1 MMLLKRILILII
13 AVIISIITF
22 SGVNKTNAESAG
34 PIYLGLE
41 TFRSSGYGY
50 RQGGKK
56 VWKIAQYNSPSGGT
70 GDISQMIYCI
80 KAGPGFGSSDMSSG
94 NNIKI
99 STYNQKFNLKDL
111 SSIGSPYRNVLPT
124 GTNYNKLMW
133 VLDHMYI
140 IPENGDETAKNNFLR
155 SVIPNE
161 RYSLLTNDDID
172 VVQQLAIWYF
182 TNPTGEYHYENIE
195 LYINSMKNVDSD
207 YKTFEDLLG
216 DDGWDRQD
224 AASALYEYYINN
236 ADGSYVSPNATTS
249 PIELDDSRAS
259 MEVSGSNLIAGP
271 FRINELLDVDY
282 TLTAT
287 YTNQDNQPI
296 SPRLG
301 IKNSSGNVVATSS
314 SLEDLVGQDFYLM
327 IGTNTNTTT
336 INITIN
342 ASYSNKEITYWSV
355 ANAPATEQPVVIITE
370 KDYNFSVNGSVSVNN
385 GNYNLK
391 LVKVDAN
398 NKQTTLSGAR
408 FSVSVNNGVATQYT
422 TGSDGSI
429 TTNNIPITSTG
440 TDTITIQEIQA
451 PAGYNSLIGT
461 LTVEVDKTISGGNY
475 TISDADFTS
484 STNEN
489 GSTISLSGNTIIVT
503 VPNEKISGSYDFQ
516 LIKKDDDTD
525 ANLQGAVFSVK
536 INNGTAQQY
545 TTNNSGIISVN
556 DIEITQTGT
565 DTITIEEITPP
576 TGYNAMSGTI
586 IIEVTKTTSGSSY
599 VASGVDFAQNSQG
612 NGTHVSLSGGVI
624 TLTVPNKKQEG
635 SYNLQLIKKDKDTQA
650 NLSGAEFRI
659 RINSQ
664 SSRNYTTDNNGTIT
678 IDDIQITQT
687 GTDTITIE
695 EITPPTGYSSMI
707 ETIVLEVTK
716 TLSGGSYVASGV
728 RFASGTNAQNCHV
741 ELNDGVI
748 TLTVPNEKITGSY
761 DLQLIKQ
768 DSESTAKLSGA
779 KFTVRI
785 NNGGPVEYTTNS
797 SGIISINNIEIT
809 ETGTD
814 TITIEETQA
823 PTGYNKIIGTLT
835 INVTKTISDGEYVA
849 SNAQLT
855 GNTAGSTINLSN
867 GLITVTVPNEK
878 ITGSYNL
885 QLIKQDSE
893 NQNALQGAKFTV
905 RINNGQTQEY
915 TTNDSGIIEIN
926 DIAITESGID
936 TITIEEIQAPTGYN
950 KLIDTLTINVTK
962 SEENGQ
968 YVASNIEFGEGTEP
982 NGTTVKL
989 EDGLI
994 TVTVPNEKIT
1004 GSYDLQ
1010 LIKQDSENQNPL
1022 QGAKFEVTINNGET
1036 VEYTTNESGIIQ
1048 INDIAIT
1055 ETGTDTIIIEETE
1068 APTGY
1073 NKIIDILTI
1082 DVTKTISGG
1091 SYIASNAQFS
1101 DGTNAN
1107 GSTVN
1112 LSNGLIT
1119 VTVPNE
1125 KKTGS
1130 YSLQIV
1136 KQDSKT
1142 KDILQGAKFQVII
1155 NSGEVKEY
1163 ISDNNGLITI
1173 NDIEITEVGTDTIRI
1188 EEIEAPSGYNKLIGT
1203 LILNVTKTEEDGEY
1217 KASNIQFGNGSQTNG
1232 AEVKLENGLITLTVP
1247 NEKIAGSYKLQLIK
1261 KDSKD
1266 NTRLA
1271 NAIFNVK
1278 VNDNSLGNYTTGV
1291 DGTIETDTINIEQ
1304 TGTDVITIEE
1314 TRAPEGY
1321 NKIIDL
1327 LNINVEK
1334 TEQDGQY
1341 VVSNVEFAEGTETQG
1356 STVELQGS
1364 TILVTVPN
1372 EKITGSYKLQLIKK
1386 DSKDETRL
1394 ANATFNVKVNNN
1406 SLGDYTTGVDGTIE
1420 TDTINIEQ
1428 TGTDVITIEETQA
1441 PEGYNKIIDILNIN
1455 VEKVNQDGKYIANN
1469 VSFEEGTDTKGS
1481 TVELQGNTII
1491 VTIPNEKIT
1500 GSYKL
1505 QLIKKDSKDDT
1516 RLANAIFNVKV
1527 NNNTLGNYT
1536 TGEDGTIQTDTI
1548 NIEQTGT
1555 DVITIEETQ
1564 APEGYNKIIDTLNI
1578 NVEKT
1583 EQDGKYIA
1591 SNVSFSEGTNANGS
1605 TVELQGDTII
1615 VTIPN
1620 EKITG
1625 SYNLQLVKVD
1635 GLNQATLEGAKFT
1648 VKINDGEAVEYTT
1661 DQEGKIT
1668 INSIDITQI
1677 GTDTITINETQAP
1690 TGYNKVIGELQ
1701 VNVTKTISD
1710 GKYVASR
1717 AEFTTNTQPQG
1728 STINLENGLIT
1739 ITVPNEKQTGA
1750 YGIQLI
1756 KQDGENQN
1764 PLQGAKFNV
1773 TINNGQSTEYTTD
1786 ANGTFRI
1793 DNIAITEPGTDTIT
1807 ITETEAPIGYNK
1819 LIDTLTVEVNKE
1831 EQNGE
1836 YVANSATF
1844 TDETNA
1850 NGSTVNLQD
1859 GLITII
1865 VPNERQEGSYNL
1877 QLIKVD
1883 SKDASKTLEG
1893 AKFNVT
1899 VNNGQATEYTTD
1911 ENGRITINNIEITE
1925 TGTDVITIEETQA
1938 PTGYNKIIGTLKV
1951 NVEKTV
1957 QNGAY
1962 VASNAVFT
1970 QDTTPNGST
1979 VNLNNNLIT
1988 VTVPNSY
1995 FDLSLRKFITGVNDE
2010 QITNRVPQVDVTPLI
2025 DGSNTTAIYNHTKQP
2040 VAVALGD
2047 IVIYTIRVYNEGQM
2061 DGYVEEI
2068 TDHLPAQLEFI
2079 PDHEI
2084 NVQYRW
2090 VQDENDP
2097 RTIRTDYL
2105 SQANEQNAGDNKLD
2119 AFNGTTL
2126 DYRDVQ
2132 IACKVVQTDP
2142 MPSKITNIADITD
2155 FTDGDGSEVTD
2166 RDSQEDNVD
2175 LPSDEDLPGYKD
2187 DELDKDYVPGQQDDD
2202 DFEKLILKELDLSLR
2217 KFITGL
2223 NDEQITN
2230 RVPQV
2235 DVTNLANGTDTTAI
2249 YNHTKQPV
2257 AVALGDIVIYTIRV
2271 YNEGQV
2277 DGYVEEITDHLPAQ
2291 LEFLPDHEINVQ
2303 YRWVQDENDPRTV
2316 RTDYLA
2322 RANEQTEGENK
2333 LDAFNGTTLDYRD
2346 VQIACRVVQTDPMP
2360 SKITNIADIT
2370 NFTDG
2375 NGNRVPDRDSEEDNV
2390 QLPTDE
2396 DLPNYKDDEIDQDYV
2411 PGQQDDDDF
2420 EKLILKEFDLSLRKF
2435 ITKVNDNV
2443 ITNREPQVDI
2453 TNLAN
2458 GTDTT
2463 AIYNHTKEPVKVTIG
2478 SVVEY
2483 TIRVYNE
2490 GQVDGY
2496 VEEIKDHI
2504 PDQLE
2509 FLPDNE
2515 TNQEYRWVM
2524 LDANG
2529 NVTQNVEEA
2538 VAIRTDYLS
2547 KANEQTAGENEIQAF
2562 DGQNLAYKDV
2572 KVAFRVIETDPMP
2585 EKITNI
2591 ADISDFTDDDGNKV
2605 PDRDSEEDNV
2615 DVPSDED
2622 LPNYKDDESDQDYV
2636 PGQQDDDDFE
2646 KVEIA
2651 EFDLSLRKFITAVN
2665 DSEITNRIPQVDV
2678 TPLIDGSGTTAIYNH
2693 PKDPVL
2699 VSNGNIVTYTIRV
2712 YNEGEVA
2719 GYASRIKDDIPEG
2732 LEFLPDNETNKEY
2745 RWVMLDEEGNVTENI
2760 EETIA
2765 LETDYLSKEQEQEEG
2780 ANLIAPFDGE
2790 NLDYRDVKIAFR
2802 VIEPN
2807 TSDRILINKAQI
2819 SEDTDEDGNDV
2830 KDRDSTPDE
2839 WNEGEDD
2846 QDIEKVKAQYFDLSL
2861 RKWVTQ
2867 AIVNKNGEETV
2878 IDTGHKAEDDPEDIV
2893 AVDLKDSEIATTTVK
2908 FRYSIRVTNEGNIA
2922 GYAKEVKD
2930 YIPEGLIFV
2939 AEDNPLWTQLE
2950 DGTIITTQTEN
2961 TLLEP
2966 GESTEV
2972 EVILTWDKEAQN
2984 FGVMDNWA
2992 EISKDDND
3000 FDSPDIDSTPDNNV
3014 HGEDDIDDAP
3024 VMVTVKTGEAQVYII
3039 TTLSALG
3046 ILGTGLTLIRKFV
3059 L

>member
-1 MMLLKRILILII
+1 MKLLKRILILII

-56 VWKIAQYNSPSGGT
+56 VWKIAQYNSASGGA

-271 FRINELLDVDY
+271 FRIKELLDVDY

-287 YTNQDNQPI
+287 YTNQNNQTI

-301 IKNSSGNVVATSS
+301 TKNTSGNVVATSKT
-314 SLEDLVGQDFYLM
+314 LEDLVGQDFYLM

-408 FSVSVNNGVATQYT
+408 FSVRVNNGVATQYT

-475 TISDADFTS
+475 TVTDADFTS

-489 GSTISLSGNTIIVT
+489 GSTISLSGNTITVT
-503 VPNEKISGSYDFQ
+503 VPNEKITGSYDFQ

-525 ANLQGAVFSVK
+525 ANLQGAVFSVR
-536 INNGTAQQY
+536 INNGATTQY
-545 TTNNSGIISVN
+545 TTNSSGIISIN

-599 VASGVDFAQNSQG
+599 VASGVNFAQNSQG

-687 GTDTITIE
+687 GTDLITIE
-695 EITPPTGYSSMI
+695 EITPPTGYRSMI
-707 ETIVLEVTK
+707 ELLEIEVTK
-716 TLSGGSYVASGV
+716 TLSGGELVASGV
-728 RFASGTNAQNCHV
+728 RFTDETVAEDSHVSLNDGLITVTVPNEKLTGSYNLQIIKQDNQTKNTLQGAKFQVTINNGQPTEYTTNENGSITISPITITETGADTITITETQAPAGYNKRIDTLTINVTKAVSGNSYTATRVAFASGTTANGSTVTLSN
-741 ELNDGVI
+741 GTVI
-748 TLTVPNEKITGSY
+748 LTVPNDKITGSY
-761 DLQLIKQ
+761 DLQLVKT
-768 DSESTAKLSGA
+768 DNANNRLTGA
-779 KFTVRI
+779 KFSVKI
-785 NNGGPVEYTTNS
+785 NNQNATEYTITSTN
-797 SGIISINNIEIT
+797 GITINDIEIT

-814 TITIEETQA
+814 VITIEETQA
-823 PTGYNKIIGTLT
+823 PTGYNKLIGTLT
-835 INVTKTISDGEYVA
+835 INVTKTISDGKYIA
-849 SNAQLT
+849 SNAQFT
-855 GNTAGSTINLSN
+855 GNTAGSSINLTDN
-867 GLITVTVPNEK
+867 LITVTVPNER

-885 QLIKQDSE
+885 QLIKQDRQ
-893 NQNALQGAKFTV
+893 NQNALQGAEFTV
-905 RINNGQTQEY
+905 KINDGRENQY
-915 TTNDSGIIEIN
+915 ITNNMGIISIN
-926 DIAITESGID
+926 DIEITEEGID
-936 TITIEEIQAPTGYN
+936 TITITETKAPAGYN
-950 KLIDTLTINVTK
+950 KLIDTL
-962 SEENGQ
+962 
-968 YVASNIEFGEGTEP
+968 
-982 NGTTVKL
+982 
-989 EDGLI
+989 
-994 TVTVPNEKIT
+994 
-1004 GSYDLQ
+1004 
-1010 LIKQDSENQNPL
+1010 
-1022 QGAKFEVTINNGET
+1022 
-1036 VEYTTNESGIIQ
+1036 
-1048 INDIAIT
+1048 
-1055 ETGTDTIIIEETE
+1055 
-1068 APTGY
+1068 
-1073 NKIIDILTI
+1073 ILN
-1082 DVTKTISGG
+1082 VTKTINSGE
-1091 SYIASNAQFS
+1091 YIASDVDFS
-1101 DGTNAN
+1101 EETQAN

-1112 LSNGLIT
+1112 ISDGLIT

-1173 NDIEITEVGTDTIRI
+1173 NAIEITEVGTDTIRI

-1232 AEVKLENGLITLTVP
+1232 AEVKLENGLITLTVL

-1314 TRAPEGY
+1314 TRAPAGY

-1364 TILVTVPN
+1364 TIVVTVPN

-1386 DSKDETRL
+1386 DSKDDTRL
-1394 ANATFNVKVNNN
+1394 ANAIFNVKLNNN
-1406 SLGDYTTGVDGTIE
+1406 SLGNYTTGEDGTIE

-1455 VEKVNQDGKYIANN
+1455 VEKVNKDGKYIAN
-1469 VSFEEGTDTKGS
+1469 
-1481 TVELQGNTII
+1481 
-1491 VTIPNEKIT
+1491 
-1500 GSYKL
+1500 
-1505 QLIKKDSKDDT
+1505 
-1516 RLANAIFNVKV
+1516 
-1527 NNNTLGNYT
+1527 
-1536 TGEDGTIQTDTI
+1536 
-1548 NIEQTGT
+1548 
-1555 DVITIEETQ
+1555 
-1564 APEGYNKIIDTLNI
+1564 
-1578 NVEKT
+1578 
-1583 EQDGKYIA
+1583 
-1591 SNVSFSEGTNANGS
+1591 NVSFSEGTNANGS

-1773 TINNGQSTEYTTD
+1773 TINNGETVEYTTD

-1819 LIDTLTVEVNKE
+1819 LIETLTVEVNKE

-1844 TDETNA
+1844 TEQTNA

-1979 VNLNNNLIT
+1979 VNLSNNLIT

-2040 VAVALGD
+2040 VPVALGD

-2061 DGYVEEI
+2061 DGYASEI

-2084 NVQYRW
+2084 NTQYRW
-2090 VQDENDP
+2090 VQDGENP
-2097 RTIRTDYL
+2097 RIVRTDYL
-2105 SQANEQNAGDNKLD
+2105 SQANEQNAGENKLD

-2155 FTDGDGSEVTD
+2155 FTDGDGSKVTD

-2175 LPSDEDLPGYKD
+2175 MPSDEDLPNYKD
-2187 DELDKDYVPGQQDDD
+2187 DEIDQDYVPGQQDDD

-2217 KFITGL
+2217 KFITGV

-2235 DVTNLANGTDTTAI
+2235 DVTNLANGTETTAI

-2257 AVALGDIVIYTIRV
+2257 AVEIGDVVIYTIRV

-2390 QLPTDE
+2390 QLPSDE

-2529 NVTQNVEEA
+2529 NETQNVEEA

-2547 KANEQTAGENEIQAF
+2547 KANEQTAGENEIPAF

-2572 KVAFRVIETDPMP
+2572 KVAFRVVETDPMP

-2622 LPNYKDDESDQDYV
+2622 LPNYKDDESEQDYV

-2665 DSEITNRIPQVDV
+2665 NSEITNRIPQVDV

-2732 LEFLPDNETNKEY
+2732 LEFLPDNETNQEY

-2760 EETIA
+2760 EEAVA

-2780 ANLIAPFDGE
+2780 ANLIEPFDGE
-2790 NLDYRDVKIAFR
+2790 NLDYRDVKIAFK

-2846 QDIEKVKAQYFDLSL
+2846 QDIEKVKVQYFDLSL

-2867 AIVNKNGEETV
+2867 AIVNKNGEET
-2878 IDTGHKAEDDPEDIV
+2878 IIETGHKAEDDPEDIV

-2908 FRYSIRVTNEGNIA
+2908 FRYSIKVTNEGNIA

-3024 VMVTVKTGEAQVYII
+3024 VMVTVKTGEVQVYVI
-3039 TTLSALG
+3039 TTLSVLG
-3046 ILGTGLTLIRKFV
+3046 ILGTGLTLIKKFV
-3059 L
+3059 F

>member
-1 MMLLKRILILII
+1 MKLLKRILILII

-56 VWKIAQYNSPSGGT
+56 VWKIAQYNSASGGA

-271 FRINELLDVDY
+271 FRIKELLDVDY

-287 YTNQDNQPI
+287 YTNQNNQTI

-301 IKNSSGNVVATSS
+301 TKNTSGNVVATSKT
-314 SLEDLVGQDFYLM
+314 LEDLVGQDFYLM

-408 FSVSVNNGVATQYT
+408 FSVRVNNGVATQYT

-475 TISDADFTS
+475 TVTDADFTS

-489 GSTISLSGNTIIVT
+489 GSTISLSGNTITVT
-503 VPNEKISGSYDFQ
+503 VPNEKITGSYDFQ

-525 ANLQGAVFSVK
+525 ANLQGAVFSVR
-536 INNGTAQQY
+536 INNGATTQY
-545 TTNNSGIISVN
+545 TTNSSGIISIN
-556 DIEITQTGT
+556 DIEITATGT
-565 DTITIEEITPP
+565 DAITIEEITPP

-599 VASGVDFAQNSQG
+599 VASGVNFAQNSQG

-624 TLTVPNKKQEG
+624 TLIVPNKKQEG

-687 GTDTITIE
+687 GTDLITIE
-695 EITPPTGYSSMI
+695 EITPPTGYKSMI
-707 ETIVLEVTK
+707 ELLEIEVTK
-716 TLSGGSYVASGV
+716 TLSGGELVASGV
-728 RFASGTNAQNCHV
+728 RFTDETVAEDSHV
-741 ELNDGVI
+741 SLNDGLI
-748 TLTVPNEKITGSY
+748 TVTVPNEKLTGSYNLQIIKQDNQTKNTLQGAKFQVTINNGQPTEYTTNENGSITISPITITETGADTITITETQAPAGYNKRIDTLTINVTKAVSGNSYTATRVAFASGTTANGSTVTLSNGTVILKVPNDKITGFY
-761 DLQLIKQ
+761 DLQLVKT
-768 DSESTAKLSGA
+768 DNANNRLTGA
-779 KFTVRI
+779 KFSVKI
-785 NNGGPVEYTTNS
+785 NNQNATEYTITSTN
-797 SGIISINNIEIT
+797 GITINGIEIT

-814 TITIEETQA
+814 VITIEETQA
-823 PTGYNKIIGTLT
+823 PTGYNKLIGTLT
-835 INVTKTISDGEYVA
+835 INVTKTISDGKYIA
-849 SNAQLT
+849 SNAQFT
-855 GNTAGSTINLSN
+855 GNTAGSSINLTDN
-867 GLITVTVPNEK
+867 LITVTVPNER

-893 NQNALQGAKFTV
+893 NQNALQGAEFTV
-905 RINNGQTQEY
+905 KINDGRENQY
-915 TTNDSGIIEIN
+915 ITNNMGIISIN
-926 DIAITESGID
+926 DIEITEEGID
-936 TITIEEIQAPTGYN
+936 TITITETKAPAGYN
-950 KLIDTLTINVTK
+950 KLIDTL
-962 SEENGQ
+962 
-968 YVASNIEFGEGTEP
+968 
-982 NGTTVKL
+982 
-989 EDGLI
+989 
-994 TVTVPNEKIT
+994 
-1004 GSYDLQ
+1004 
-1010 LIKQDSENQNPL
+1010 
-1022 QGAKFEVTINNGET
+1022 
-1036 VEYTTNESGIIQ
+1036 
-1048 INDIAIT
+1048 
-1055 ETGTDTIIIEETE
+1055 
-1068 APTGY
+1068 
-1073 NKIIDILTI
+1073 ILN
-1082 DVTKTISGG
+1082 VTKTINSGE
-1091 SYIASNAQFS
+1091 YIASDVDFS
-1101 DGTNAN
+1101 EETQAN
-1107 GSTVN
+1107 ESTVN
-1112 LSNGLIT
+1112 ISDGLIT

-1266 NTRLA
+1266 ETRLA

-1278 VNDNSLGNYTTGV
+1278 LNNNSLGNYTTGE
-1291 DGTIETDTINIEQ
+1291 DGTIETD
-1304 TGTDVITIEE
+1304 
-1314 TRAPEGY
+1314 
-1321 NKIIDL
+1321 
-1327 LNINVEK
+1327 
-1334 TEQDGQY
+1334 
-1341 VVSNVEFAEGTETQG
+1341 S
-1356 STVELQGS
+1356 
-1364 TILVTVPN
+1364 
-1372 EKITGSYKLQLIKK
+1372 
-1386 DSKDETRL
+1386 
-1394 ANATFNVKVNNN
+1394 
-1406 SLGDYTTGVDGTIE
+1406 
-1420 TDTINIEQ
+1420 INIEQ

-1441 PEGYNKIIDILNIN
+1441 PAGYNKIIDLLNIN
-1455 VEKVNQDGKYIANN
+1455 VKKTEQDGKYVVSN
-1469 VSFEEGTDTKGS
+1469 VEFAEGTETQGS

-1527 NNNTLGNYT
+1527 NDNTLGDYT
-1536 TGEDGTIQTDTI
+1536 TGVDGTIETDTI

-1583 EQDGKYIA
+1583 EQDGKYIV
-1591 SNVSFSEGTNANGS
+1591 NNANFTGETNGS
-1605 TVELQGDTII
+1605 IVELQGDTII

-1620 EKITG
+1620 EKING

-1635 GLNQATLEGAKFT
+1635 GLNQTTLEGAKFT
-1648 VKINDGEAVEYTT
+1648 VKINGGEAVEYTT
-1661 DQEGKIT
+1661 DENGVIT
-1668 INSIDITQI
+1668 INNINITQI

-1883 SKDASKTLEG
+1883 SKDASKTLSG

-1899 VNNGQATEYTTD
+1899 VNNEQATEYTTD

-1979 VNLNNNLIT
+1979 VNLSNNLIT

-2040 VAVALGD
+2040 VPVALGD

-2068 TDHLPAQLEFI
+2068 TDHFPAQLEFI

-2271 YNEGQV
+2271 YNEGQL
-2277 DGYVEEITDHLPAQ
+2277 DGYASEITDHLPAQ
-2291 LEFLPDHEINVQ
+2291 LEFIPDHEINTQ
-2303 YRWVQDENDPRTV
+2303 YRWVQDGENPRIV
-2316 RTDYLA
+2316 RTDYLSQ
-2322 RANEQTEGENK
+2322 ANEQNAGDNK

-2360 SKITNIADIT
+2360 NKITNIADIT
-2370 NFTDG
+2370 DFTDG
-2375 NGNRVPDRDSEEDNV
+2375 DGNTVTDRDSQEDNV
-2390 QLPTDE
+2390 DVPSDE

-2420 EKLILKEFDLSLRKF
+2420 EKLILKEFDLALRKF

-2443 ITNREPQVDI
+2443 ITNREPQVDV
-2453 TNLAN
+2453 TPLVN
-2458 GTDTT
+2458 GTGTT
-2463 AIYNHTKEPVKVTIG
+2463 AIYNHTKEPVKVTLG

-2509 FLPDNE
+2509 FLPENA

-2524 LDANG
+2524 LDENG

-2538 VAIRTDYLS
+2538 VTIRTDYLS
-2547 KANEQTAGENEIQAF
+2547 KANEQTAGENEIPAF

-2572 KVAFRVIETDPMP
+2572 KVAFRVVETDPMP

-2665 DSEITNRIPQVDV
+2665 NSEITNRIPQVDV

-2699 VSNGNIVTYTIRV
+2699 VSNGNIVYI
-2712 YNEGEVA
+2712 YN
-2719 GYASRIKDDIPEG
+2719 K
-2732 LEFLPDNETNKEY
+2732 
-2745 RWVMLDEEGNVTENI
+2745 
-2760 EETIA
+2760 
-2765 LETDYLSKEQEQEEG
+2765 
-2780 ANLIAPFDGE
+2780 
-2790 NLDYRDVKIAFR
+2790 
-2802 VIEPN
+2802 
-2807 TSDRILINKAQI
+2807 
-2819 SEDTDEDGNDV
+2819 
-2830 KDRDSTPDE
+2830 
-2839 WNEGEDD
+2839 
-2846 QDIEKVKAQYFDLSL
+2846 
-2861 RKWVTQ
+2861 
-2867 AIVNKNGEETV
+2867 
-2878 IDTGHKAEDDPEDIV
+2878 
-2893 AVDLKDSEIATTTVK
+2893 
-2908 FRYSIRVTNEGNIA
+2908 SIQR
-2922 GYAKEVKD
+2922 
-2930 YIPEGLIFV
+2930 
-2939 AEDNPLWTQLE
+2939 
-2950 DGTIITTQTEN
+2950 
-2961 TLLEP
+2961 
-2966 GESTEV
+2966 
-2972 EVILTWDKEAQN
+2972 
-2984 FGVMDNWA
+2984 
-2992 EISKDDND
+2992 
-3000 FDSPDIDSTPDNNV
+3000 
-3014 HGEDDIDDAP
+3014 
-3024 VMVTVKTGEAQVYII
+3024 
-3039 TTLSALG
+3039 
-3046 ILGTGLTLIRKFV
+3046 R
-3059 L
+3059 

>member
-271 FRINELLDVDY
+271 FRINELLNVDY

-408 FSVSVNNGVATQYT
+408 FSVRVNNGVATQYT

-475 TISDADFTS
+475 TVTGADFTS

-489 GSTISLSGNTIIVT
+489 GSTISLSGNTITVT
-503 VPNEKISGSYDFQ
+503 VPNEKITGSYDFQ

-716 TLSGGSYVASGV
+716 TISGGSYVASGV
-728 RFASGTNAQNCHV
+728 KFASGTNAQNCHV
-741 ELNDGVI
+741 ELNDGLI
-748 TLTVPNEKITGSY
+748 TLTVPNEKISGSY
-761 DLQLIKQ
+761 NLQLIKQ
-768 DSESTAKLSGA
+768 DSENQNAIQGA

-785 NNGGPVEYTTNS
+785 NNGQTQEYTTNG
-797 SGIISINNIEIT
+797 SGIIEINNIAIT

-835 INVTKTISDGEYVA
+835 IKVTKTISDGEYVA

-878 ITGSYNL
+878 ITGSYDL
-885 QLIKQDSE
+885 QIVKVDKE
-893 NQNALQGAKFTV
+893 NNEKLTGAKFTV
-905 RINNGQTQEY
+905 KINNGQAVEY
-915 TTNDSGIIEIN
+915 TTNGSGIIEIN
-926 DIAITESGID
+926 DIAITQTGTD
-936 TITIEEIQAPTGYN
+936 TITIEETQAPEGYN
-950 KLIDTLTINVTK
+950 KIIDTITINVTK
-962 SEENGQ
+962 TVSDGK
-968 YVASNIEFGEGTEP
+968 YIASNIEFGEGTEP
-982 NGTTVKL
+982 NGTEGKL
-989 EDGLI
+989 E
-994 TVTVPNEKIT
+994 
-1004 GSYDLQ
+1004 
-1010 LIKQDSENQNPL
+1010 
-1022 QGAKFEVTINNGET
+1022 
-1036 VEYTTNESGIIQ
+1036 
-1048 INDIAIT
+1048 
-1055 ETGTDTIIIEETE
+1055 
-1068 APTGY
+1068 
-1073 NKIIDILTI
+1073 
-1082 DVTKTISGG
+1082 
-1091 SYIASNAQFS
+1091 
-1101 DGTNAN
+1101 
-1107 GSTVN
+1107 
-1112 LSNGLIT
+1112 NGLIT

-1125 KKTGS
+1125 KQSGS
-1130 YSLQIV
+1130 YNLQLI
-1136 KQDSKT
+1136 KQDRQNQNA
-1142 KDILQGAKFQVII
+1142 LQGAKFNVRI
-1155 NSGEVKEY
+1155 
-1163 ISDNNGLITI
+1163 NNGQTQEYTTNEEGII
-1173 NDIEITEVGTDTIRI
+1173 SISGISITETGTDT
-1188 EEIEAPSGYNKLIGT
+1188 
-1203 LILNVTKTEEDGEY
+1203 
-1217 KASNIQFGNGSQTNG
+1217 
-1232 AEVKLENGLITLTVP
+1232 
-1247 NEKIAGSYKLQLIK
+1247 
-1261 KDSKD
+1261 
-1266 NTRLA
+1266 
-1271 NAIFNVK
+1271 
-1278 VNDNSLGNYTTGV
+1278 
-1291 DGTIETDTINIEQ
+1291 
-1304 TGTDVITIEE
+1304 ITIEE
-1314 TRAPEGY
+1314 TKAPTGY
-1321 NKIIDL
+1321 NKIIDTL
-1327 LNINVEK
+1327 TINVQK
-1334 TEQDGQY
+1334 TEQSGQY
-1341 VVSNVEFAEGTETQG
+1341 IASSASFAGETNANG
-1356 STVELQGS
+1356 STVTLS
-1364 TILVTVPN
+1364 RNTVIVTVPN

-1386 DSKDETRL
+1386 DSQDNTRL
-1394 ANATFNVKVNNN
+1394 ANAT
-1406 SLGDYTTGVDGTIE
+1406 
-1420 TDTINIEQ
+1420 
-1428 TGTDVITIEETQA
+1428 
-1441 PEGYNKIIDILNIN
+1441 
-1455 VEKVNQDGKYIANN
+1455 
-1469 VSFEEGTDTKGS
+1469 
-1481 TVELQGNTII
+1481 
-1491 VTIPNEKIT
+1491 
-1500 GSYKL
+1500 
-1505 QLIKKDSKDDT
+1505 
-1516 RLANAIFNVKV
+1516 FNVKV

-1536 TGEDGTIQTDTI
+1536 TGEDGTIQTDII
-1548 NIEQTGT
+1548 NIDQTGT
-1555 DVITIEETQ
+1555 DTITIEETQ
-1564 APEGYNKIIDTLNI
+1564 APTGYNKIIDILTI
-1578 NVEKT
+1578 NVQKT
-1583 EQDGKYIA
+1583 EQGGQYIA
-1591 SNVSFSEGTNANGS
+1591 SSASFAGGTNANGS

-1615 VTIPN
+1615 VTVPN

-1690 TGYNKVIGELQ
+1690 TGYNKIIGELQ

-1728 STINLENGLIT
+1728 STINLQGGLIT
-1739 ITVPNEKQTGA
+1739 VTVPNEKQTGG

-1773 TINNGQSTEYTTD
+1773 KINDEEAVEYTTD
-1786 ANGTFRI
+1786 VNGTIRI
-1793 DNIAITEPGTDTIT
+1793 DNIAITEPGTDTII

-1819 LIDTLTVEVNKE
+1819 LIDTLTIEVNKE

-1836 YVANSATF
+1836 YVATNATF
-1844 TDETNA
+1844 TEQTNA
-1850 NGSTVNLQD
+1850 NGSTIRLQD
-1859 GLITII
+1859 GLITIT

-1883 SKDASKTLEG
+1883 SKDASKTLQG

-1899 VNNGQATEYTTD
+1899 LNNGQATEYETD
-1911 ENGRITINNIEITE
+1911 ENGKITINNIEITE

-1938 PTGYNKIIGTLKV
+1938 PAGYNKIIGTLKV
-1951 NVEKTV
+1951 NIEKIV

-1979 VNLNNNLIT
+1979 VNLSNNLIT

-2010 QITNRVPQVDVTPLI
+2010 QITHRVPQVDITPLI

-2040 VAVALGD
+2040 VPVALGD
-2047 IVIYTIRVYNEGQM
+2047 VVIYTIRVYNEGQM

-2084 NVQYRW
+2084 NTQYRW
-2090 VQDENDP
+2090 VQDGENP
-2097 RTIRTDYL
+2097 RIVRTDYL
-2105 SQANEQNAGDNKLD
+2105 SQANEQNAGD
-2119 AFNGTTL
+2119 
-2126 DYRDVQ
+2126 
-2132 IACKVVQTDP
+2132 
-2142 MPSKITNIADITD
+2142 
-2155 FTDGDGSEVTD
+2155 
-2166 RDSQEDNVD
+2166 
-2175 LPSDEDLPGYKD
+2175 
-2187 DELDKDYVPGQQDDD
+2187 
-2202 DFEKLILKELDLSLR
+2202 
-2217 KFITGL
+2217 
-2223 NDEQITN
+2223 
-2230 RVPQV
+2230 
-2235 DVTNLANGTDTTAI
+2235 
-2249 YNHTKQPV
+2249 
-2257 AVALGDIVIYTIRV
+2257 
-2271 YNEGQV
+2271 
-2277 DGYVEEITDHLPAQ
+2277 
-2291 LEFLPDHEINVQ
+2291 
-2303 YRWVQDENDPRTV
+2303 
-2316 RTDYLA
+2316 
-2322 RANEQTEGENK
+2322 NK

-2370 NFTDG
+2370 DFTDG
-2375 NGNRVPDRDSEEDNV
+2375 DGNKVTDRDSQEDNV
-2390 QLPTDE
+2390 DMPSDE

-2420 EKLILKEFDLSLRKF
+2420 EKLILKELDLSLRKF
-2435 ITKVNDNV
+2435 ITGVNDEQ
-2443 ITNREPQVDI
+2443 ITNRVPQVDV

-2458 GTDTT
+2458 GTETT
-2463 AIYNHTKEPVKVTIG
+2463 AIYNHTKEPVKVTLG

-2490 GQVDGY
+2490 GEVDGY

-2509 FLPDNE
+2509 FLPDNA
-2515 TNQEYRWVM
+2515 TNQEYRWEM

-2529 NVTQNVEEA
+2529 NVTENVEEA

-2547 KANEQTAGENEIQAF
+2547 KANEQTAGENKLSAF
-2562 DGQNLAYKDV
+2562 NGTELDYRDV
-2572 KVAFRVIETDPMP
+2572 QIACRVVQTDPMP
-2585 EKITNI
+2585 SKITNI
-2591 ADISDFTDDDGNKV
+2591 ADITDFTDGNGNRV

-2615 DVPSDED
+2615 QLPSDED
-2622 LPNYKDDESDQDYV
+2622 LPNYKDDEIDQDYV

-2732 LEFLPDNETNKEY
+2732 LEFLPDNETNQEY

-2760 EETIA
+2760 EEAVA

-2790 NLDYRDVKIAFR
+2790 NLDYRDVKIAFK

-2846 QDIEKVKAQYFDLSL
+2846 QDIEKVKVQYFDLSL

-2950 DGTIITTQTEN
+2950 DGTIVTTQTEN

-3039 TTLSALG
+3039 TTLSVLG
-3046 ILGTGLTLIRKFV
+3046 MLGTGLTLIRKFV

>member
-1 MMLLKRILILII
+1 MKLLKRILILII
-13 AVIISIITF
+13 AFIISIITF

-56 VWKIAQYNSPSGGT
+56 VWKIAQYNSASGGT

-155 SVIPNE
+155 SVIPTE

-207 YKTFEDLLG
+207 YQTFEDLLG

-271 FRINELLDVDY
+271 FRIKELLDVDY

-287 YTNQDNQPI
+287 YTNQNNQTI

-301 IKNSSGNVVATSS
+301 TKNTSGNVVATSKT
-314 SLEDLVGQDFYLM
+314 LEDLVGQDFYLM

-408 FSVSVNNGVATQYT
+408 FSVRVNNGVATQYT

-475 TISDADFTS
+475 TVTDADFTS

-489 GSTISLSGNTIIVT
+489 GSTISLSGNTITVT
-503 VPNEKISGSYDFQ
+503 VPNEKITGSYDFQ

-525 ANLQGAVFSVK
+525 ANLQGAVFSVR
-536 INNGTAQQY
+536 INNGATTQY
-545 TTNNSGIISVN
+545 TTNSSGIISIN
-556 DIEITQTGT
+556 DIEITATGT
-565 DTITIEEITPP
+565 DAITIEEITPP

-599 VASGVDFAQNSQG
+599 VASGVNFAQNSQG

-687 GTDTITIE
+687 GTDLITIE
-695 EITPPTGYSSMI
+695 EITPPTGYKSMI
-707 ETIVLEVTK
+707 ELLEIEVTK
-716 TLSGGSYVASGV
+716 TLSGGELVASGV
-728 RFASGTNAQNCHV
+728 RFTDETVAEDSHV
-741 ELNDGVI
+741 SLNDGLI
-748 TLTVPNEKITGSY
+748 TVTVPNEKLTGSYNLQIIKQDNQTKNTLQGAKFQVTINNGQPTEYTTNENGSITISPITITETGADTITITETQAPAGYNKRIDTLTINVTKAVSGNSYTATRVAFASGTTANGSTVTLSNGTVILKVPNDKITGFY
-761 DLQLIKQ
+761 DLQLVKT
-768 DSESTAKLSGA
+768 DNANNRLTGA
-779 KFTVRI
+779 KFSVKI
-785 NNGGPVEYTTNS
+785 NNQNATEYTITSTN
-797 SGIISINNIEIT
+797 GITINDIEIT

-814 TITIEETQA
+814 VITIEETQA
-823 PTGYNKIIGTLT
+823 PTGYNKLIGTLT
-835 INVTKTISDGEYVA
+835 INVTKTISDGKYIA
-849 SNAQLT
+849 SNAQFT
-855 GNTAGSTINLSN
+855 GNTAGSSINLTDN
-867 GLITVTVPNEK
+867 LITVTVPNER

-893 NQNALQGAKFTV
+893 NQNALQGAEFTV
-905 RINNGQTQEY
+905 KINDGRENQY
-915 TTNDSGIIEIN
+915 ITNNMGIISIN
-926 DIAITESGID
+926 DIEITEEGID
-936 TITIEEIQAPTGYN
+936 TITITETKAPAGYN
-950 KLIDTLTINVTK
+950 KLIDTL
-962 SEENGQ
+962 
-968 YVASNIEFGEGTEP
+968 
-982 NGTTVKL
+982 
-989 EDGLI
+989 
-994 TVTVPNEKIT
+994 
-1004 GSYDLQ
+1004 
-1010 LIKQDSENQNPL
+1010 
-1022 QGAKFEVTINNGET
+1022 
-1036 VEYTTNESGIIQ
+1036 
-1048 INDIAIT
+1048 
-1055 ETGTDTIIIEETE
+1055 
-1068 APTGY
+1068 
-1073 NKIIDILTI
+1073 ILN
-1082 DVTKTISGG
+1082 VTKTINSGE
-1091 SYIASNAQFS
+1091 YIASDVDFS
-1101 DGTNAN
+1101 EETQAN
-1107 GSTVN
+1107 ESTVN
-1112 LSNGLIT
+1112 ISDGLIT

-1266 NTRLA
+1266 ETRLA

-1278 VNDNSLGNYTTGV
+1278 VNNNSLGNYTTGV

-1314 TRAPEGY
+1314 TQAPAGY

-1356 STVELQGS
+1356 STVELQG
-1364 TILVTVPN
+1364 
-1372 EKITGSYKLQLIKK
+1372 
-1386 DSKDETRL
+1386 
-1394 ANATFNVKVNNN
+1394 
-1406 SLGDYTTGVDGTIE
+1406 
-1420 TDTINIEQ
+1420 
-1428 TGTDVITIEETQA
+1428 
-1441 PEGYNKIIDILNIN
+1441 
-1455 VEKVNQDGKYIANN
+1455 
-1469 VSFEEGTDTKGS
+1469 
-1481 TVELQGNTII
+1481 NTII

-1505 QLIKKDSKDDT
+1505 QLIKKDSKDET

-1564 APEGYNKIIDTLNI
+1564 APEGYNKIIDILNI
-1578 NVEKT
+1578 NVEKVN
-1583 EQDGKYIA
+1583 QDGKYIA
-1591 SNVSFSEGTNANGS
+1591 NNVSFSEGTNANGS

-1635 GLNQATLEGAKFT
+1635 GLNQTTLEGAKFT

-1836 YVANSATF
+1836 YIANSATF

-1883 SKDASKTLEG
+1883 SKDASKTLSG

-1899 VNNGQATEYTTD
+1899 VNNEQATEYTTD

-1979 VNLNNNLIT
+1979 VNLSNNLIT

-2217 KFITGL
+2217 KFITGV

-2235 DVTNLANGTDTTAI
+2235 DVTNLANGTETTAI

-2257 AVALGDIVIYTIRV
+2257 AVEIGDIVIYTIRV

-2333 LDAFNGTTLDYRD
+2333 LDAFNRTELDYRD

-2370 NFTDG
+2370 DFTDG

-2420 EKLILKEFDLSLRKF
+2420 EKLILKEFDLALRKF

-2443 ITNREPQVDI
+2443 ITNREPQVDV
-2453 TNLAN
+2453 TPLVN
-2458 GTDTT
+2458 GTGTT

-2504 PDQLE
+2504 PAQLE
-2509 FLPDNE
+2509 FLPENE

-2585 EKITNI
+2585 SKITNI

-2732 LEFLPDNETNKEY
+2732 LEFLPDNETNQEY

-2760 EETIA
+2760 EEAVA

-2846 QDIEKVKAQYFDLSL
+2846 QDIEKVKVQYFDLSL

-2867 AIVNKNGEETV
+2867 AIVNKNGEETI

-2950 DGTIITTQTEN
+2950 DGTIVTTQTEN

-3039 TTLSALG
+3039 TTLSVLG

>member
-271 FRINELLDVDY
+271 FRIKELLDVDY

-287 YTNQDNQPI
+287 YTNQNNQTI

-301 IKNSSGNVVATSS
+301 TKNTSGNVVATSKT
-314 SLEDLVGQDFYLM
+314 LEDLVGQDFYLM

-408 FSVSVNNGVATQYT
+408 FSVRVNNGVATQYT

-475 TISDADFTS
+475 TVTGADFTS

-489 GSTISLSGNTIIVT
+489 GSTISLSGNTITVT
-503 VPNEKISGSYDFQ
+503 VPNEKITGSYDFQ

-716 TLSGGSYVASGV
+716 TISGGSYVASGV
-728 RFASGTNAQNCHV
+728 KFASGTNAQNCHV
-741 ELNDGVI
+741 ELNDGLI
-748 TLTVPNEKITGSY
+748 TLTVPNEKISGSY
-761 DLQLIKQ
+761 NLQLIKQ
-768 DSESTAKLSGA
+768 DSENQNAIQGA

-785 NNGGPVEYTTNS
+785 NNGQTQEYTTNG
-797 SGIISINNIEIT
+797 SGIIEINNIAIT

-835 INVTKTISDGEYVA
+835 IKVTKTISDGEYVA

-878 ITGSYNL
+878 ITGSYDL
-885 QLIKQDSE
+885 QIVKVDKE
-893 NQNALQGAKFTV
+893 NNEKLTGAKFTV
-905 RINNGQTQEY
+905 KINNGQAVEY
-915 TTNDSGIIEIN
+915 TTNGSGIIEIN
-926 DIAITESGID
+926 DIAITQTGTD
-936 TITIEEIQAPTGYN
+936 TITIEETQAPEGYN
-950 KLIDTLTINVTK
+950 KIIDTITINVTK
-962 SEENGQ
+962 TVSDGK
-968 YVASNIEFGEGTEP
+968 YIASNIEFGEGTEP
-982 NGTTVKL
+982 NGTEGKL
-989 EDGLI
+989 E
-994 TVTVPNEKIT
+994 
-1004 GSYDLQ
+1004 
-1010 LIKQDSENQNPL
+1010 
-1022 QGAKFEVTINNGET
+1022 
-1036 VEYTTNESGIIQ
+1036 
-1048 INDIAIT
+1048 
-1055 ETGTDTIIIEETE
+1055 
-1068 APTGY
+1068 
-1073 NKIIDILTI
+1073 
-1082 DVTKTISGG
+1082 
-1091 SYIASNAQFS
+1091 
-1101 DGTNAN
+1101 
-1107 GSTVN
+1107 
-1112 LSNGLIT
+1112 NGLIT

-1125 KKTGS
+1125 KQSGS
-1130 YSLQIV
+1130 YNLQLI
-1136 KQDSKT
+1136 KQDRQNQNA
-1142 KDILQGAKFQVII
+1142 LQGAKFNVRI
-1155 NSGEVKEY
+1155 
-1163 ISDNNGLITI
+1163 NNGQTQEYTTNEEGII
-1173 NDIEITEVGTDTIRI
+1173 SISGISITETGTDT
-1188 EEIEAPSGYNKLIGT
+1188 
-1203 LILNVTKTEEDGEY
+1203 
-1217 KASNIQFGNGSQTNG
+1217 
-1232 AEVKLENGLITLTVP
+1232 
-1247 NEKIAGSYKLQLIK
+1247 
-1261 KDSKD
+1261 
-1266 NTRLA
+1266 
-1271 NAIFNVK
+1271 
-1278 VNDNSLGNYTTGV
+1278 
-1291 DGTIETDTINIEQ
+1291 
-1304 TGTDVITIEE
+1304 ITIEE
-1314 TRAPEGY
+1314 TKAPTGY
-1321 NKIIDL
+1321 NKIIDTL
-1327 LNINVEK
+1327 TINVQK
-1334 TEQDGQY
+1334 TEQSGQY
-1341 VVSNVEFAEGTETQG
+1341 IASSASFAGETNANG
-1356 STVELQGS
+1356 STVTLS
-1364 TILVTVPN
+1364 RNTVIVTVPN

-1386 DSKDETRL
+1386 DSQDNTRL
-1394 ANATFNVKVNNN
+1394 ANAT
-1406 SLGDYTTGVDGTIE
+1406 
-1420 TDTINIEQ
+1420 
-1428 TGTDVITIEETQA
+1428 
-1441 PEGYNKIIDILNIN
+1441 
-1455 VEKVNQDGKYIANN
+1455 
-1469 VSFEEGTDTKGS
+1469 
-1481 TVELQGNTII
+1481 
-1491 VTIPNEKIT
+1491 
-1500 GSYKL
+1500 
-1505 QLIKKDSKDDT
+1505 
-1516 RLANAIFNVKV
+1516 FNVKV

-1536 TGEDGTIQTDTI
+1536 TGEDGTIQTDII
-1548 NIEQTGT
+1548 NIDQTGT
-1555 DVITIEETQ
+1555 DTITIEETQ
-1564 APEGYNKIIDTLNI
+1564 APTGYNKIIDILTI
-1578 NVEKT
+1578 NVQKT
-1583 EQDGKYIA
+1583 EQGGQYIA
-1591 SNVSFSEGTNANGS
+1591 SSASFAGGTNANGS

-1615 VTIPN
+1615 VTVPN

-1690 TGYNKVIGELQ
+1690 TGYNKIIGELQ

-1728 STINLENGLIT
+1728 STINLQGGLIT
-1739 ITVPNEKQTGA
+1739 VTVPNEKQTGG

-1773 TINNGQSTEYTTD
+1773 KINDEEAVEYTTD
-1786 ANGTFRI
+1786 VNGTIRI
-1793 DNIAITEPGTDTIT
+1793 DNIAITEPGTDTII

-1819 LIDTLTVEVNKE
+1819 LIDTLTIEVNKE

-1836 YVANSATF
+1836 YVATNATF
-1844 TDETNA
+1844 TEQTNA
-1850 NGSTVNLQD
+1850 NGSTIRLQD
-1859 GLITII
+1859 GLITIT

-1883 SKDASKTLEG
+1883 SKDASKTLQG

-1899 VNNGQATEYTTD
+1899 LNNGQATEYETD
-1911 ENGRITINNIEITE
+1911 ENGKITINNIEITE

-1938 PTGYNKIIGTLKV
+1938 PAGYNKIIGTLKV
-1951 NVEKTV
+1951 NIEKIV

-1979 VNLNNNLIT
+1979 VNLSNNLIT

-2010 QITNRVPQVDVTPLI
+2010 QITHRVPQVDITPLI

-2040 VAVALGD
+2040 VPVALGD
-2047 IVIYTIRVYNEGQM
+2047 VVIYTIRVYNEGQM

-2084 NVQYRW
+2084 NTQYRW
-2090 VQDENDP
+2090 VQDGENP
-2097 RTIRTDYL
+2097 RIVRTDYL
-2105 SQANEQNAGDNKLD
+2105 SQANEQNAGD
-2119 AFNGTTL
+2119 
-2126 DYRDVQ
+2126 
-2132 IACKVVQTDP
+2132 
-2142 MPSKITNIADITD
+2142 
-2155 FTDGDGSEVTD
+2155 
-2166 RDSQEDNVD
+2166 
-2175 LPSDEDLPGYKD
+2175 
-2187 DELDKDYVPGQQDDD
+2187 
-2202 DFEKLILKELDLSLR
+2202 
-2217 KFITGL
+2217 
-2223 NDEQITN
+2223 
-2230 RVPQV
+2230 
-2235 DVTNLANGTDTTAI
+2235 
-2249 YNHTKQPV
+2249 
-2257 AVALGDIVIYTIRV
+2257 
-2271 YNEGQV
+2271 
-2277 DGYVEEITDHLPAQ
+2277 
-2291 LEFLPDHEINVQ
+2291 
-2303 YRWVQDENDPRTV
+2303 
-2316 RTDYLA
+2316 
-2322 RANEQTEGENK
+2322 NK

-2370 NFTDG
+2370 DFTDG
-2375 NGNRVPDRDSEEDNV
+2375 DGNKVTDRDSQEDNV
-2390 QLPTDE
+2390 DMPSDE

-2420 EKLILKEFDLSLRKF
+2420 EKLILKELDLSLRKF
-2435 ITKVNDNV
+2435 ITGVNDEQ
-2443 ITNREPQVDI
+2443 ITNRVPQVDV

-2458 GTDTT
+2458 GTETT
-2463 AIYNHTKEPVKVTIG
+2463 AIYNHTKEPVKVTLG

-2490 GQVDGY
+2490 GEVDGY

-2509 FLPDNE
+2509 FLPDNA
-2515 TNQEYRWVM
+2515 TNQEYRWEM

-2529 NVTQNVEEA
+2529 NVTENVEEA

-2547 KANEQTAGENEIQAF
+2547 KANEQTAGENKLSAF
-2562 DGQNLAYKDV
+2562 NGTELDYRDV
-2572 KVAFRVIETDPMP
+2572 QIACRVVQTDPMP
-2585 EKITNI
+2585 SKITNI
-2591 ADISDFTDDDGNKV
+2591 ADITDFTDGNGNRV

-2615 DVPSDED
+2615 QLPSDED
-2622 LPNYKDDESDQDYV
+2622 LPNYKDDEIDQDYV

-2732 LEFLPDNETNKEY
+2732 LEFLPDNETNQEY

-2760 EETIA
+2760 EEAVA

-2790 NLDYRDVKIAFR
+2790 NLDYRDVKIAFK

-2846 QDIEKVKAQYFDLSL
+2846 QDIEKVKVQYFDLSL

-2867 AIVNKNGEETV
+2867 AIVNKNGEETI

-2950 DGTIITTQTEN
+2950 DGTIVTTQTEN

-3039 TTLSALG
+3039 TTLSVLG

>member
-94 NNIKI
+94 NGVKI

-287 YTNQDNQPI
+287 YTNQNNQTI

-301 IKNSSGNVVATSS
+301 TKNTSGNVVATSKT
-314 SLEDLVGQDFYLM
+314 LEDLVGQDFYLM

-408 FSVSVNNGVATQYT
+408 FSVRVNNGSTTQYT

-599 VASGVDFAQNSQG
+599 VASGVDFAQNSQE

-741 ELNDGVI
+741 ELNDGLI

-785 NNGGPVEYTTNS
+785 NNGGPVEYTTNG

-878 ITGSYNL
+878 IKGSYNLQLIKQDSENQNALQGAKFTVRINNGQTQEYMTNDSGIIEINDIAITETGTDTITIEETQAPTGYNKIINTLTVTVTKTVQGESYIASNAEFTTDTQPQGSTINLSNGLITVTVPNEKIKGSYNL

-926 DIAITESGID
+926 DIT
-936 TITIEEIQAPTGYN
+936 
-950 KLIDTLTINVTK
+950 
-962 SEENGQ
+962 
-968 YVASNIEFGEGTEP
+968 
-982 NGTTVKL
+982 
-989 EDGLI
+989 
-994 TVTVPNEKIT
+994 
-1004 GSYDLQ
+1004 
-1010 LIKQDSENQNPL
+1010 
-1022 QGAKFEVTINNGET
+1022 
-1036 VEYTTNESGIIQ
+1036 
-1048 INDIAIT
+1048 IT
-1055 ETGTDTIIIEETE
+1055 ETGTDTITIEETE

-1082 DVTKTISGG
+1082 DVTKTISRG

-1112 LSNGLIT
+1112 LSNGLII

-1125 KKTGS
+1125 RQTGS
-1130 YSLQIV
+1130 YNLQLI
-1136 KQDSKT
+1136 KQDSQ
-1142 KDILQGAKFQVII
+1142 DQNPLQGAKFT
-1155 NSGEVKEY
+1155 VK
-1163 ISDNNGLITI
+1163 INNGEAVEYTTNEEGIISINGITI
-1173 NDIEITEVGTDTIRI
+1173 TETGTDT
-1188 EEIEAPSGYNKLIGT
+1188 
-1203 LILNVTKTEEDGEY
+1203 
-1217 KASNIQFGNGSQTNG
+1217 
-1232 AEVKLENGLITLTVP
+1232 
-1247 NEKIAGSYKLQLIK
+1247 
-1261 KDSKD
+1261 
-1266 NTRLA
+1266 
-1271 NAIFNVK
+1271 
-1278 VNDNSLGNYTTGV
+1278 
-1291 DGTIETDTINIEQ
+1291 
-1304 TGTDVITIEE
+1304 
-1314 TRAPEGY
+1314 
-1321 NKIIDL
+1321 
-1327 LNINVEK
+1327 
-1334 TEQDGQY
+1334 
-1341 VVSNVEFAEGTETQG
+1341 
-1356 STVELQGS
+1356 
-1364 TILVTVPN
+1364 
-1372 EKITGSYKLQLIKK
+1372 
-1386 DSKDETRL
+1386 
-1394 ANATFNVKVNNN
+1394 
-1406 SLGDYTTGVDGTIE
+1406 
-1420 TDTINIEQ
+1420 
-1428 TGTDVITIEETQA
+1428 ITIEETQ
-1441 PEGYNKIIDILNIN
+1441 PPTGYNKIIDILNIN
-1455 VEKVNQDGKYIANN
+1455 VEKSEQSGQYIASN
-1469 VSFEEGTDTKGS
+1469 VDFAEGTNPNGS
-1481 TVELQGNTII
+1481 TIELNGNTII

-1516 RLANAIFNVKV
+1516 RLANATFNVKV

-1564 APEGYNKIIDTLNI
+1564 TPEGYNKIIDILNI
-1578 NVEKT
+1578 NVEKI
-1583 EQDGKYIA
+1583 EQDGKYIV
-1591 SNVSFSEGTNANGS
+1591 NNANFTGETNGS
-1605 TVELQGDTII
+1605 IVELQGDTII

-1661 DQEGKIT
+1661 DREGKIT
-1668 INSIDITQI
+1668 INSINITQI

-1819 LIDTLTVEVNKE
+1819 LIETLTVEVNKE

-1883 SKDASKTLEG
+1883 SKDASKTLQG

-2025 DGSNTTAIYNHTKQP
+2025 DESSTTAIYNHTKQP
-2040 VAVALGD
+2040 V
-2047 IVIYTIRVYNEGQM
+2047 
-2061 DGYVEEI
+2061 
-2068 TDHLPAQLEFI
+2068 P
-2079 PDHEI
+2079 
-2084 NVQYRW
+2084 
-2090 VQDENDP
+2090 
-2097 RTIRTDYL
+2097 
-2105 SQANEQNAGDNKLD
+2105 
-2119 AFNGTTL
+2119 
-2126 DYRDVQ
+2126 
-2132 IACKVVQTDP
+2132 
-2142 MPSKITNIADITD
+2142 
-2155 FTDGDGSEVTD
+2155 
-2166 RDSQEDNVD
+2166 
-2175 LPSDEDLPGYKD
+2175 
-2187 DELDKDYVPGQQDDD
+2187 
-2202 DFEKLILKELDLSLR
+2202 
-2217 KFITGL
+2217 
-2223 NDEQITN
+2223 
-2230 RVPQV
+2230 
-2235 DVTNLANGTDTTAI
+2235 
-2249 YNHTKQPV
+2249 
-2257 AVALGDIVIYTIRV
+2257 VALGDIVIYTIRV

-2291 LEFLPDHEINVQ
+2291 LEFLPEHEINVQ

-2316 RTDYLA
+2316 RTDYLSQE
-2322 RANEQTEGENK
+2322 NEQNAGDNK
-2333 LDAFNGTTLDYRD
+2333 LTAFNGQELDYRD

-2360 SKITNIADIT
+2360 NKITNIADIT
-2370 NFTDG
+2370 DFTDG
-2375 NGNRVPDRDSEEDNV
+2375 EGNKVPDRDSEEDNV

-2420 EKLILKEFDLSLRKF
+2420 EKLILKELDLSLRKFITGVNDEQITNRVPQVDVTNLANGTETTAIYNHTKQPVAVEIGDVVIYTIRVYNEGQVDGYVEEITDHLPAQLEFLPEHEINVQYRWVQDENDPRTVRTDYLARANEQTEGENKLDAFNGTELDYRDVQIACRVVQTDPMPNKITNIADITDFTDGEGNKVPDRDSEEDNVQLPSDEDLPGYKDDEIDQDYVPGQQDDDDFEKLILKEFDLALRKF

-2458 GTDTT
+2458 GSDTT

-2504 PDQLE
+2504 PAQLE
-2509 FLPDNE
+2509 FLPENE

-2538 VAIRTDYLS
+2538 IAIRTDYLS
-2547 KANEQTAGENEIQAF
+2547 KANEQTAGENELEAF
-2562 DGQNLAYKDV
+2562 NGSTLDYRDV

-2585 EKITNI
+2585 ERITNI

-2699 VSNGNIVTYTIRV
+2699 VSNGNIVTYTIRI

-2732 LEFLPDNETNKEY
+2732 LEFLPDNETNQEY
-2745 RWVMLDEEGNVTENI
+2745 RWVMLNEEGNVTENL
-2760 EETIA
+2760 EEAVA

-2790 NLDYRDVKIAFR
+2790 NLDYRDVKIAFK

-2846 QDIEKVKAQYFDLSL
+2846 QDIEKVKVQYFDLSL

-2867 AIVNKNGEETV
+2867 AIVNKNGEETI

-2950 DGTIITTQTEN
+2950 DGTIVTTQTEN

-3039 TTLSALG
+3039 TTLSVLG

>member
-271 FRINELLDVDY
+271 FRINELLNVDY

-408 FSVSVNNGVATQYT
+408 FSVRVNNGSTTQYT

-475 TISDADFTS
+475 TVTDADFTS

-586 IIEVTKTTSGSSY
+586 IIEVTKTISGSSY

-728 RFASGTNAQNCHV
+728 KFASGTNAQNCHV
-741 ELNDGVI
+741 ELNDGLI
-748 TLTVPNEKITGSY
+748 TLTVPNEKISGSY
-761 DLQLIKQ
+761 NLQLIKQ
-768 DSESTAKLSGA
+768 DSENQNAIQGA

-785 NNGGPVEYTTNS
+785 NNGQTQEYTTNG
-797 SGIISINNIEIT
+797 SGIIEINNIAIT

-835 INVTKTISDGEYVA
+835 IKVTKTISDGEYVA

-878 ITGSYNL
+878 ITGSYDL
-885 QLIKQDSE
+885 QIVKVDKE
-893 NQNALQGAKFTV
+893 NNEKLTGAKFTV
-905 RINNGQTQEY
+905 KINNGQAVEY
-915 TTNDSGIIEIN
+915 TTNGSGIIEIN
-926 DIAITESGID
+926 DIAIT
-936 TITIEEIQAPTGYN
+936 Q
-950 KLIDTLTINVTK
+950 
-962 SEENGQ
+962 
-968 YVASNIEFGEGTEP
+968 
-982 NGTTVKL
+982 
-989 EDGLI
+989 
-994 TVTVPNEKIT
+994 
-1004 GSYDLQ
+1004 
-1010 LIKQDSENQNPL
+1010 
-1022 QGAKFEVTINNGET
+1022 
-1036 VEYTTNESGIIQ
+1036 
-1048 INDIAIT
+1048 
-1055 ETGTDTIIIEETE
+1055 TGTDT
-1068 APTGY
+1068 
-1073 NKIIDILTI
+1073 
-1082 DVTKTISGG
+1082 
-1091 SYIASNAQFS
+1091 
-1101 DGTNAN
+1101 
-1107 GSTVN
+1107 
-1112 LSNGLIT
+1112 
-1119 VTVPNE
+1119 
-1125 KKTGS
+1125 
-1130 YSLQIV
+1130 
-1136 KQDSKT
+1136 
-1142 KDILQGAKFQVII
+1142 
-1155 NSGEVKEY
+1155 
-1163 ISDNNGLITI
+1163 
-1173 NDIEITEVGTDTIRI
+1173 
-1188 EEIEAPSGYNKLIGT
+1188 
-1203 LILNVTKTEEDGEY
+1203 
-1217 KASNIQFGNGSQTNG
+1217 
-1232 AEVKLENGLITLTVP
+1232 
-1247 NEKIAGSYKLQLIK
+1247 
-1261 KDSKD
+1261 
-1266 NTRLA
+1266 
-1271 NAIFNVK
+1271 
-1278 VNDNSLGNYTTGV
+1278 
-1291 DGTIETDTINIEQ
+1291 
-1304 TGTDVITIEE
+1304 
-1314 TRAPEGY
+1314 
-1321 NKIIDL
+1321 
-1327 LNINVEK
+1327 
-1334 TEQDGQY
+1334 
-1341 VVSNVEFAEGTETQG
+1341 
-1356 STVELQGS
+1356 
-1364 TILVTVPN
+1364 
-1372 EKITGSYKLQLIKK
+1372 
-1386 DSKDETRL
+1386 
-1394 ANATFNVKVNNN
+1394 
-1406 SLGDYTTGVDGTIE
+1406 
-1420 TDTINIEQ
+1420 
-1428 TGTDVITIEETQA
+1428 ITIEETQA
-1441 PEGYNKIIDILNIN
+1441 PEGYNKIIDTITIN
-1455 VEKVNQDGKYIANN
+1455 VTKTVSDGKYIASNIEFGEGTEPNGTEGKLENGLITVTVPNEKQSGSYNLQLIKQDRQNQNALQGAKFNVRINN
-1469 VSFEEGTDTKGS
+1469 GQTQEYTTNEEGIISISGISITETGTDTITIEETQAPTGYNKIIDTLTINVQKTEQSGQYIASSASFAGGTNANGS
-1481 TVELQGNTII
+1481 TVTLSGNTVI
-1491 VTIPNEKIT
+1491 VTVPNEKIT

-1536 TGEDGTIQTDTI
+1536 TGEDGTIQTDII
-1548 NIEQTGT
+1548 NIDQTGT
-1555 DVITIEETQ
+1555 DTITIEETQ
-1564 APEGYNKIIDTLNI
+1564 APTGYNKIIDILTI
-1578 NVEKT
+1578 NVQKT
-1583 EQDGKYIA
+1583 EQGGQYIA
-1591 SNVSFSEGTNANGS
+1591 SSASFAGGTNANGS

-1615 VTIPN
+1615 VTVPN

-1690 TGYNKVIGELQ
+1690 TGYNKIIGELQ

-1728 STINLENGLIT
+1728 STINLQGGLIT
-1739 ITVPNEKQTGA
+1739 VTVPNEKQTGG

-1773 TINNGQSTEYTTD
+1773 KINDEEAVEYTTD
-1786 ANGTFRI
+1786 VNGTIRI
-1793 DNIAITEPGTDTIT
+1793 DNIAITEPGTDTII

-1819 LIDTLTVEVNKE
+1819 LIDTLTIEVNKE

-1836 YVANSATF
+1836 YVATNATF
-1844 TDETNA
+1844 TEQTNA
-1850 NGSTVNLQD
+1850 NGSTIRLQD
-1859 GLITII
+1859 GLITIT

-1883 SKDASKTLEG
+1883 SKDASKTLQG

-1899 VNNGQATEYTTD
+1899 LNNGQATEYETD
-1911 ENGRITINNIEITE
+1911 ENGKITINNIEITE

-1938 PTGYNKIIGTLKV
+1938 PAGYNKIIGTLKV
-1951 NVEKTV
+1951 NIEKIV

-1979 VNLNNNLIT
+1979 VNLSNNLIT

-2040 VAVALGD
+2040 VPVALGD
-2047 IVIYTIRVYNEGQM
+2047 IIIYTIRVYNEGQM
-2061 DGYVEEI
+2061 DGYASEI

-2084 NVQYRW
+2084 NTQYRW
-2090 VQDENDP
+2090 VQDGENP
-2097 RTIRTDYL
+2097 RIVRTDYL
-2105 SQANEQNAGDNKLD
+2105 SQANEQNAGD
-2119 AFNGTTL
+2119 
-2126 DYRDVQ
+2126 
-2132 IACKVVQTDP
+2132 
-2142 MPSKITNIADITD
+2142 
-2155 FTDGDGSEVTD
+2155 
-2166 RDSQEDNVD
+2166 
-2175 LPSDEDLPGYKD
+2175 
-2187 DELDKDYVPGQQDDD
+2187 
-2202 DFEKLILKELDLSLR
+2202 
-2217 KFITGL
+2217 
-2223 NDEQITN
+2223 
-2230 RVPQV
+2230 
-2235 DVTNLANGTDTTAI
+2235 
-2249 YNHTKQPV
+2249 
-2257 AVALGDIVIYTIRV
+2257 
-2271 YNEGQV
+2271 
-2277 DGYVEEITDHLPAQ
+2277 
-2291 LEFLPDHEINVQ
+2291 
-2303 YRWVQDENDPRTV
+2303 
-2316 RTDYLA
+2316 
-2322 RANEQTEGENK
+2322 NK

-2370 NFTDG
+2370 DFTDG
-2375 NGNRVPDRDSEEDNV
+2375 DGNKVTDRDSQEDNV
-2390 QLPTDE
+2390 DMPSDE

-2420 EKLILKEFDLSLRKF
+2420 EKLILKELDLSLRKF
-2435 ITKVNDNV
+2435 ITGVNDEQ
-2443 ITNREPQVDI
+2443 ITNRVPQVDV

-2458 GTDTT
+2458 GTETT
-2463 AIYNHTKEPVKVTIG
+2463 AIYNHTKEPVKVTLG

-2490 GQVDGY
+2490 GEVDGY

-2509 FLPDNE
+2509 FLPDNA
-2515 TNQEYRWVM
+2515 TNQEYRWEM

-2529 NVTQNVEEA
+2529 NVTENVEEA

-2547 KANEQTAGENEIQAF
+2547 KANEQTAGENEILAF

-2615 DVPSDED
+2615 DIPSDED

-2732 LEFLPDNETNKEY
+2732 LEFLPDNETNQEY

-2760 EETIA
+2760 EEAVA

-2790 NLDYRDVKIAFR
+2790 NLDYRDVKIAFK

-2846 QDIEKVKAQYFDLSL
+2846 QDIEKVKVQYFDLSL

-2867 AIVNKNGEETV
+2867 AIVNKNGEETI

-2950 DGTIITTQTEN
+2950 DGTIVTTQTEN

-2972 EVILTWDKEAQN
+2972 EVILTWDKVAQN

-3000 FDSPDIDSTPDNNV
+3000 FDSPDIDSTPDNNI

-3039 TTLSALG
+3039 TTLSVLG

>member
-271 FRINELLDVDY
+271 FRIKELLDVDY

-287 YTNQDNQPI
+287 YTNQNNQTI

-301 IKNSSGNVVATSS
+301 IKNSSGNVVSTSNT
-314 SLEDLVGQDFYLM
+314 LANLVGQDFYLM
-327 IGTNTNTTT
+327 IGTSTNTTE
-336 INITIN
+336 INITVN
-342 ASYSNKEITYWSV
+342 TSYSNREITYWSV

-370 KDYNFSVNGSVSVNN
+370 KDYNFNVNGSVSVNN

-748 TLTVPNEKITGSY
+748 TLTVPNEKISGSY
-761 DLQLIKQ
+761 NLQLIKQDRENQNTLQGAKFTVKINNGQTQEYTTNGSGIIEINNIAITETGTDTITIEETQAPTGYNKIINTLTVTVTKAVQGESYIASNAEFTTDTQPQGSTINLSNGLITVTVPNEKQSGSYNLQLIKQ
-768 DSESTAKLSGA
+768 DSENQNALQGA

-835 INVTKTISDGEYVA
+835 IKVTKTISDGEYVA

-878 ITGSYNL
+878 ITGSYDL
-885 QLIKQDSE
+885 QIVKVDKE
-893 NQNALQGAKFTV
+893 NNEKLTGAKFTV
-905 RINNGQTQEY
+905 KINNGQAVEY
-915 TTNDSGIIEIN
+915 TTNGSGIIKIN
-926 DIAITESGID
+926 DIAITQTGTD

-950 KLIDTLTINVTK
+950 KIIDTITINVTK
-962 SEENGQ
+962 TVSDGK
-968 YVASNIEFGEGTEP
+968 YIASNIEFGEGTEP
-982 NGTTVKL
+982 NGTEGKL
-989 EDGLI
+989 E
-994 TVTVPNEKIT
+994 
-1004 GSYDLQ
+1004 
-1010 LIKQDSENQNPL
+1010 
-1022 QGAKFEVTINNGET
+1022 
-1036 VEYTTNESGIIQ
+1036 
-1048 INDIAIT
+1048 
-1055 ETGTDTIIIEETE
+1055 
-1068 APTGY
+1068 
-1073 NKIIDILTI
+1073 
-1082 DVTKTISGG
+1082 
-1091 SYIASNAQFS
+1091 
-1101 DGTNAN
+1101 
-1107 GSTVN
+1107 
-1112 LSNGLIT
+1112 NGLIT

-1125 KKTGS
+1125 KQSGS
-1130 YSLQIV
+1130 YNLQLI
-1136 KQDSKT
+1136 KQDRQNQNA
-1142 KDILQGAKFQVII
+1142 LQGAKFNVRI
-1155 NSGEVKEY
+1155 
-1163 ISDNNGLITI
+1163 NNGQTQEYTTNEEGIISINGITI
-1173 NDIEITEVGTDTIRI
+1173 TETGTDT
-1188 EEIEAPSGYNKLIGT
+1188 
-1203 LILNVTKTEEDGEY
+1203 
-1217 KASNIQFGNGSQTNG
+1217 
-1232 AEVKLENGLITLTVP
+1232 
-1247 NEKIAGSYKLQLIK
+1247 
-1261 KDSKD
+1261 
-1266 NTRLA
+1266 
-1271 NAIFNVK
+1271 
-1278 VNDNSLGNYTTGV
+1278 
-1291 DGTIETDTINIEQ
+1291 
-1304 TGTDVITIEE
+1304 ITIEE
-1314 TRAPEGY
+1314 TQPPTGY
-1321 NKIIDL
+1321 NKIIDT

-1334 TEQDGQY
+1334 SEQSGQY
-1341 VVSNVEFAEGTETQG
+1341 IASNVDFAEGTNPN
-1356 STVELQGS
+1356 GS
-1364 TILVTVPN
+1364 TI
-1372 EKITGSYKLQLIKK
+1372 E
-1386 DSKDETRL
+1386 
-1394 ANATFNVKVNNN
+1394 
-1406 SLGDYTTGVDGTIE
+1406 
-1420 TDTINIEQ
+1420 
-1428 TGTDVITIEETQA
+1428 
-1441 PEGYNKIIDILNIN
+1441 LN
-1455 VEKVNQDGKYIANN
+1455 
-1469 VSFEEGTDTKGS
+1469 
-1481 TVELQGNTII
+1481 GNTII

-1505 QLIKKDSKDDT
+1505 QLIKKDSQDNT
-1516 RLANAIFNVKV
+1516 RLANATFNVKV

-1548 NIEQTGT
+1548 NIELTGT

-1564 APEGYNKIIDTLNI
+1564 APEGYNKIIDILNI

-1615 VTIPN
+1615 VTVPN

-1728 STINLENGLIT
+1728 STINLQGGLIT
-1739 ITVPNEKQTGA
+1739 VTVPNEKQTGG

-1773 TINNGQSTEYTTD
+1773 KINDEEAVEYTTD
-1786 ANGTFRI
+1786 VNGTIRI
-1793 DNIAITEPGTDTIT
+1793 DNIAITEPGTDTII

-1819 LIDTLTVEVNKE
+1819 LIDTLTIEVNKE

-1836 YVANSATF
+1836 YVATNATF
-1844 TDETNA
+1844 TEQTNA
-1850 NGSTVNLQD
+1850 NGSTIRLQD
-1859 GLITII
+1859 GLITIT

-1883 SKDASKTLEG
+1883 SKDASKTLQG

-1899 VNNGQATEYTTD
+1899 LNNGQATEYETD
-1911 ENGRITINNIEITE
+1911 ENGKITINNIEITE

-1938 PTGYNKIIGTLKV
+1938 PAGYNKIIGTLKV
-1951 NVEKTV
+1951 NIEKIV

-1979 VNLNNNLIT
+1979 VNLSNNLIT

-2010 QITNRVPQVDVTPLI
+2010 QITNRVPQVDVTNLAN
-2025 DGSNTTAIYNHTKQP
+2025 GSSTTAIYNHTKEP
-2040 VAVALGD
+2040 VKVALGD
-2047 IVIYTIRVYNEGQM
+2047 VVIYTIRVYNEGQV

-2084 NVQYRW
+2084 NTQYRW
-2090 VQDENDP
+2090 VQDGENP
-2097 RTIRTDYL
+2097 RIVRTDYL

-2126 DYRDVQ
+2126 YYRDVQ
-2132 IACKVVQTDP
+2132 IACRVVQTDP

-2175 LPSDEDLPGYKD
+2175 MPSDEDLPNYKD
-2187 DELDKDYVPGQQDDD
+2187 DEIDQDYVPGQQDDD

-2217 KFITGL
+2217 KFITGV

-2235 DVTNLANGTDTTAI
+2235 DVTNLANGTETTAI

-2257 AVALGDIVIYTIRV
+2257 AVEIGDVVIYTIRV

-2291 LEFLPDHEINVQ
+2291 LEFLPEHEINTQ
-2303 YRWVQDENDPRTV
+2303 YRWVQDAEDPRTV

-2322 RANEQTEGENK
+2322 RANEQTAGENK

-2390 QLPTDE
+2390 QLPSDE

-2420 EKLILKEFDLSLRKF
+2420 EKLILKEFDLALRKF

-2509 FLPDNE
+2509 FLPENS
-2515 TNQEYRWVM
+2515 TNIEYGWEM

-2547 KANEQTAGENEIQAF
+2547 KANEQTAGENEIPAF

-2572 KVAFRVIETDPMP
+2572 KVAFRVVETDPMP
-2585 EKITNI
+2585 ERITNI
-2591 ADISDFTDDDGNKV
+2591 ADISDSTDDDGNEV

-2665 DSEITNRIPQVDV
+2665 NSEITNRIPQVDV

-2732 LEFLPDNETNKEY
+2732 LEFLPDNETNQEY

-2760 EETIA
+2760 EEAVA

-2790 NLDYRDVKIAFR
+2790 NLDYRDVKIAFK

-2846 QDIEKVKAQYFDLSL
+2846 QDIEKVKVQYFDLSL

-2867 AIVNKNGEETV
+2867 AIVNKNGEETI

-2950 DGTIITTQTEN
+2950 DGTIVTTQTEN

-3000 FDSPDIDSTPDNNV
+3000 FDSPDIDSTPDNNI

-3039 TTLSALG
+3039 TTLSVLG

>member
-1 MMLLKRILILII
+1 MKLLKRILILII

-56 VWKIAQYNSPSGGT
+56 VWKIAQYNSASGGA

-271 FRINELLDVDY
+271 FRIKELLDVDY

-287 YTNQDNQPI
+287 YTNQNNQTI

-301 IKNSSGNVVATSS
+301 TKNTSGNVVATSKT
-314 SLEDLVGQDFYLM
+314 LEDLVGQDFYLM

-408 FSVSVNNGVATQYT
+408 FSVRVNNGVATQYT

-475 TISDADFTS
+475 TVTDADFTS

-489 GSTISLSGNTIIVT
+489 GSTISLSGNTITVT
-503 VPNEKISGSYDFQ
+503 VPNEKITGSYDFQ

-525 ANLQGAVFSVK
+525 ANLQGAVFSVR
-536 INNGTAQQY
+536 INNGATTQY
-545 TTNNSGIISVN
+545 TTNSSGIISIN
-556 DIEITQTGT
+556 DIEITATGT
-565 DTITIEEITPP
+565 DAITIEEITPP

-599 VASGVDFAQNSQG
+599 VASGVNFAQNSQG

-687 GTDTITIE
+687 GTDLITIE
-695 EITPPTGYSSMI
+695 EITPPTGYKSMI
-707 ETIVLEVTK
+707 ELLEIEVTK
-716 TLSGGSYVASGV
+716 TLSGGELVASGV
-728 RFASGTNAQNCHV
+728 RFTDETVAEDSHVSLNDGLITVTVPNEKLTGSYNLQIIKQDNQTKNTLQGAKFQVTINNGQPTEYTTNENGSITISPITITETGADTITITETQAPAGYNKRIDTLTINVTKAVSGNSYTATRVAFASGTTANGSTVTLSN
-741 ELNDGVI
+741 GTVI
-748 TLTVPNEKITGSY
+748 LTVPNDKITGSY
-761 DLQLIKQ
+761 DLQLVKT
-768 DSESTAKLSGA
+768 DNANNRLTGA
-779 KFTVRI
+779 KFSVKI
-785 NNGGPVEYTTNS
+785 NNQNATEYTITSTN
-797 SGIISINNIEIT
+797 GITINDIEIT

-814 TITIEETQA
+814 VITIEETQA
-823 PTGYNKIIGTLT
+823 PTGYNKLIGTLT
-835 INVTKTISDGEYVA
+835 INVTKTISDGKYIA
-849 SNAQLT
+849 SNAQFT
-855 GNTAGSTINLSN
+855 GNTAGSSINLTDN
-867 GLITVTVPNEK
+867 LITVTVPNER

-893 NQNALQGAKFTV
+893 NQNALQGAEFTV
-905 RINNGQTQEY
+905 KINDGRENQY
-915 TTNDSGIIEIN
+915 ITNNMGIISIN
-926 DIAITESGID
+926 DIEITEEGID
-936 TITIEEIQAPTGYN
+936 TITITETKAPAGYN
-950 KLIDTLTINVTK
+950 KLIDTL
-962 SEENGQ
+962 
-968 YVASNIEFGEGTEP
+968 
-982 NGTTVKL
+982 
-989 EDGLI
+989 
-994 TVTVPNEKIT
+994 
-1004 GSYDLQ
+1004 
-1010 LIKQDSENQNPL
+1010 
-1022 QGAKFEVTINNGET
+1022 
-1036 VEYTTNESGIIQ
+1036 
-1048 INDIAIT
+1048 
-1055 ETGTDTIIIEETE
+1055 
-1068 APTGY
+1068 
-1073 NKIIDILTI
+1073 ILN
-1082 DVTKTISGG
+1082 VTKTINSGE
-1091 SYIASNAQFS
+1091 YIASDVDFPEETQ
-1101 DGTNAN
+1101 AN

-1112 LSNGLIT
+1112 ISDGLIT

-1314 TRAPEGY
+1314 TQAPAGY

-1341 VVSNVEFAEGTETQG
+1341 VVSNVEFAEGTETQ
-1356 STVELQGS
+1356 E
-1364 TILVTVPN
+1364 
-1372 EKITGSYKLQLIKK
+1372 
-1386 DSKDETRL
+1386 
-1394 ANATFNVKVNNN
+1394 
-1406 SLGDYTTGVDGTIE
+1406 
-1420 TDTINIEQ
+1420 
-1428 TGTDVITIEETQA
+1428 
-1441 PEGYNKIIDILNIN
+1441 
-1455 VEKVNQDGKYIANN
+1455 
-1469 VSFEEGTDTKGS
+1469 S

-1505 QLIKKDSKDDT
+1505 QLIKKDSKDET

-1564 APEGYNKIIDTLNI
+1564 APEGYNKIIDILNI

-1583 EQDGKYIA
+1583 EQDGKYIV
-1591 SNVSFSEGTNANGS
+1591 NNANFTGETNGS
-1605 TVELQGDTII
+1605 IVELQGDTII

-1620 EKITG
+1620 EKING

-1701 VNVTKTISD
+1701 INVTKTISD

-1786 ANGTFRI
+1786 VNGTIRI
-1793 DNIAITEPGTDTIT
+1793 DNIAITEPGTDTII

-1819 LIDTLTVEVNKE
+1819 LIDTLTIEVNKE

-1836 YVANSATF
+1836 YVATNATF
-1844 TDETNA
+1844 TEQTNA
-1850 NGSTVNLQD
+1850 NGSTIRLQD
-1859 GLITII
+1859 GLITIT

-1883 SKDASKTLEG
+1883 SKDASKTLQG

-1899 VNNGQATEYTTD
+1899 LNNGQATEYETD
-1911 ENGRITINNIEITE
+1911 ENGKITINNIEITE

-1938 PTGYNKIIGTLKV
+1938 PAGYNKIIGTLKV
-1951 NVEKTV
+1951 NIEKIV

-1979 VNLNNNLIT
+1979 VNLSNNLIT

-2040 VAVALGD
+2040 VPVALGD
-2047 IVIYTIRVYNEGQM
+2047 VVIYTIRVYNEGQM

-2084 NVQYRW
+2084 NTQYRW
-2090 VQDENDP
+2090 VQDGENP
-2097 RTIRTDYL
+2097 RIVRTDYL

-2132 IACKVVQTDP
+2132 IACRVVQTDP

-2370 NFTDG
+2370 DFTDG
-2375 NGNRVPDRDSEEDNV
+2375 EGNKVPDRDSEEDNV
-2390 QLPTDE
+2390 QLPSDE

-2420 EKLILKEFDLSLRKF
+2420 EKLILKEFDLALRKF

-2463 AIYNHTKEPVKVTIG
+2463 AIYNHTKEPVKVTIS

-2509 FLPDNE
+2509 FLPENA

-2524 LDANG
+2524 LDENG

-2538 VAIRTDYLS
+2538 VTIRTDYLS
-2547 KANEQTAGENEIQAF
+2547 KANEQTAGENEIPAF

-2585 EKITNI
+2585 ERITNI
-2591 ADISDFTDDDGNKV
+2591 ADISDFTDDDGNEV

-2622 LPNYKDDESDQDYV
+2622 LPNYKDDEIDQDYV

-2693 PKDPVL
+2693 TKDPVL

-2732 LEFLPDNETNKEY
+2732 LEFLPDNETNQEY
-2745 RWVMLDEEGNVTENI
+2745 RWVMLNEEGNVTENL
-2760 EETIA
+2760 EEAVA

-2790 NLDYRDVKIAFR
+2790 NLDYRDVKIAFK

-2846 QDIEKVKAQYFDLSL
+2846 QDIEKVKVQYFDLSL

-2893 AVDLKDSEIATTTVK
+2893 AVDLKDSEIETTTVK

-2950 DGTIITTQTEN
+2950 DGTIVTTQTEN

-3039 TTLSALG
+3039 TTLSVLG

>member
-271 FRINELLDVDY
+271 FRIKELLDVDY

-287 YTNQDNQPI
+287 YTNQNNQTI

-301 IKNSSGNVVATSS
+301 TKNTSGNVVATSKT
-314 SLEDLVGQDFYLM
+314 LEDLVGQDFYLM

-408 FSVSVNNGVATQYT
+408 FSVRVNNGVATQYT

-475 TISDADFTS
+475 TVTDADFTS

-612 NGTHVSLSGGVI
+612 NGTHVSLSGGII

-741 ELNDGVI
+741 ELNDGLI
-748 TLTVPNEKITGSY
+748 TLTVPNEKISGSY
-761 DLQLIKQ
+761 NLQLIKQ
-768 DSESTAKLSGA
+768 DRENQNTLQGA
-779 KFTVRI
+779 KFTVKI
-785 NNGGPVEYTTNS
+785 NNGQTQEYTTNG
-797 SGIISINNIEIT
+797 SGIIEINNIAIT

-835 INVTKTISDGEYVA
+835 IKVTKTISDGEYVA

-878 ITGSYNL
+878 ITGSYDL
-885 QLIKQDSE
+885 QIVKVDKE
-893 NQNALQGAKFTV
+893 NNEKLTGAKFTV
-905 RINNGQTQEY
+905 KINNGQAVEY
-915 TTNDSGIIEIN
+915 TTNGSGIIEIN
-926 DIAITESGID
+926 DIAITQTGTD

-950 KLIDTLTINVTK
+950 KIIDTITINVTK
-962 SEENGQ
+962 TVSDGK
-968 YVASNIEFGEGTEP
+968 YIASNIEFGEGTEP
-982 NGTTVKL
+982 NGTEGKL
-989 EDGLI
+989 E
-994 TVTVPNEKIT
+994 
-1004 GSYDLQ
+1004 
-1010 LIKQDSENQNPL
+1010 
-1022 QGAKFEVTINNGET
+1022 
-1036 VEYTTNESGIIQ
+1036 
-1048 INDIAIT
+1048 
-1055 ETGTDTIIIEETE
+1055 
-1068 APTGY
+1068 
-1073 NKIIDILTI
+1073 
-1082 DVTKTISGG
+1082 
-1091 SYIASNAQFS
+1091 
-1101 DGTNAN
+1101 
-1107 GSTVN
+1107 
-1112 LSNGLIT
+1112 NGLIT

-1125 KKTGS
+1125 KQSGS
-1130 YSLQIV
+1130 YNLQLI
-1136 KQDSKT
+1136 KQDRQNQNA
-1142 KDILQGAKFQVII
+1142 LQGAKFNVRI
-1155 NSGEVKEY
+1155 
-1163 ISDNNGLITI
+1163 NNGQTQEYTTNEKGII
-1173 NDIEITEVGTDTIRI
+1173 SISGISITETGTDT
-1188 EEIEAPSGYNKLIGT
+1188 
-1203 LILNVTKTEEDGEY
+1203 
-1217 KASNIQFGNGSQTNG
+1217 
-1232 AEVKLENGLITLTVP
+1232 
-1247 NEKIAGSYKLQLIK
+1247 
-1261 KDSKD
+1261 
-1266 NTRLA
+1266 
-1271 NAIFNVK
+1271 
-1278 VNDNSLGNYTTGV
+1278 
-1291 DGTIETDTINIEQ
+1291 
-1304 TGTDVITIEE
+1304 ITIEE
-1314 TRAPEGY
+1314 TKAPTGY
-1321 NKIIDL
+1321 NKIIDTL
-1327 LNINVEK
+1327 TINVQK
-1334 TEQDGQY
+1334 TEQSGQY
-1341 VVSNVEFAEGTETQG
+1341 IASSASFAGETNANG
-1356 STVELQGS
+1356 STVTLSGN
-1364 TILVTVPN
+1364 TVIVTV
-1372 EKITGSYKLQLIKK
+1372 
-1386 DSKDETRL
+1386 
-1394 ANATFNVKVNNN
+1394 
-1406 SLGDYTTGVDGTIE
+1406 
-1420 TDTINIEQ
+1420 
-1428 TGTDVITIEETQA
+1428 
-1441 PEGYNKIIDILNIN
+1441 
-1455 VEKVNQDGKYIANN
+1455 
-1469 VSFEEGTDTKGS
+1469 
-1481 TVELQGNTII
+1481 
-1491 VTIPNEKIT
+1491 PNEKIT

-1536 TGEDGTIQTDTI
+1536 TGEDGTIQTDII
-1548 NIEQTGT
+1548 NIDQTGT
-1555 DVITIEETQ
+1555 DTITIEETQ
-1564 APEGYNKIIDTLNI
+1564 APTGYNKIIDILTI
-1578 NVEKT
+1578 NVQKT
-1583 EQDGKYIA
+1583 EQGGQYIA
-1591 SNVSFSEGTNANGS
+1591 SSASFAGGTNANGS

-1615 VTIPN
+1615 VTVPN

-1728 STINLENGLIT
+1728 STINLQGGLIT
-1739 ITVPNEKQTGA
+1739 VTVPNEKQTGG

-1773 TINNGQSTEYTTD
+1773 KINDEEAVEYTTD
-1786 ANGTFRI
+1786 VNGTIRI
-1793 DNIAITEPGTDTIT
+1793 DNIAITEPGTDTII

-1819 LIDTLTVEVNKE
+1819 LIDTLTIEVNKE

-1836 YVANSATF
+1836 YVATNATF
-1844 TDETNA
+1844 TEQTNA
-1850 NGSTVNLQD
+1850 NGSTIRLQD
-1859 GLITII
+1859 GLITIT

-1883 SKDASKTLEG
+1883 SKDASKTLQG

-1899 VNNGQATEYTTD
+1899 LNNGQATEYETD
-1911 ENGRITINNIEITE
+1911 ENGKITINNIEITE

-1938 PTGYNKIIGTLKV
+1938 PAGYNKIIGTLKV
-1951 NVEKTV
+1951 NIEKIV

-1979 VNLNNNLIT
+1979 VNLSNNLIT

-2010 QITNRVPQVDVTPLI
+2010 QITHRVPQVDVTPLI

-2040 VAVALGD
+2040 VPVALGD
-2047 IVIYTIRVYNEGQM
+2047 VAIYTIRVYNEGQM

-2084 NVQYRW
+2084 NTQYRW
-2090 VQDENDP
+2090 VQDGENP
-2097 RTIRTDYL
+2097 RIVRTDYL
-2105 SQANEQNAGDNKLD
+2105 SQANEQNAGD
-2119 AFNGTTL
+2119 
-2126 DYRDVQ
+2126 
-2132 IACKVVQTDP
+2132 
-2142 MPSKITNIADITD
+2142 
-2155 FTDGDGSEVTD
+2155 
-2166 RDSQEDNVD
+2166 
-2175 LPSDEDLPGYKD
+2175 
-2187 DELDKDYVPGQQDDD
+2187 
-2202 DFEKLILKELDLSLR
+2202 
-2217 KFITGL
+2217 
-2223 NDEQITN
+2223 
-2230 RVPQV
+2230 
-2235 DVTNLANGTDTTAI
+2235 
-2249 YNHTKQPV
+2249 
-2257 AVALGDIVIYTIRV
+2257 
-2271 YNEGQV
+2271 
-2277 DGYVEEITDHLPAQ
+2277 
-2291 LEFLPDHEINVQ
+2291 
-2303 YRWVQDENDPRTV
+2303 
-2316 RTDYLA
+2316 
-2322 RANEQTEGENK
+2322 NK

-2370 NFTDG
+2370 DFTDGDGNKVTDRDSQEDNVDMPSDEDLPNYKDDEIDQDYVPGQQDDDDFEKLILKELDLSLRKFITGVNDEQITNRVPQVDVTNLANGSSTTAIYNHTKEPVKVALGDVVIYTIRVYNEGQVDGYVEEITDHLPAQLEFIPEHEINTQYRWVQDAEDPRTVRTDYLARANEQTAGENKLSAFNGTTLDYRDVQIACRVVQTDPMPSKITNIADITDFTDG

-2390 QLPTDE
+2390 QLPSDE

-2420 EKLILKEFDLSLRKF
+2420 EKLILKEFDLALRKF

-2443 ITNREPQVDI
+2443 ITNREPQVDVTPLI
-2453 TNLAN
+2453 D
-2458 GTDTT
+2458 GSGTT
-2463 AIYNHTKEPVKVTIG
+2463 AIYNHTKEPVKVTLG

-2490 GQVDGY
+2490 GEVDGY

-2509 FLPDNE
+2509 FLPDNA

-2529 NVTQNVEEA
+2529 NVTENVEKA

-2547 KANEQTAGENEIQAF
+2547 KANEQTAGENEILAF

-2732 LEFLPDNETNKEY
+2732 LEFLPDNETNQEY
-2745 RWVMLDEEGNVTENI
+2745 RWVMLDEEGNLTENI
-2760 EETIA
+2760 EEAVA

-2790 NLDYRDVKIAFR
+2790 NLDYRDVKIAFK

-2846 QDIEKVKAQYFDLSL
+2846 QDIEKVKVQYFDLSL

-2867 AIVNKNGEETV
+2867 AIVNKNGEETI

-2950 DGTIITTQTEN
+2950 DGTIVTTQTEN

-3000 FDSPDIDSTPDNNV
+3000 FDSPDIDSIPDNNV

-3039 TTLSALG
+3039 TTLSVLG

>member
-1 MMLLKRILILII
+1 MKVIKKFLII
-13 AVIISIITF
+13 LTIMLISVIAF
-22 SGVNKTNAESAG
+22 SGANKTNAEPAS

-50 RQGGKK
+50 KQSGKK
-56 VWKIAQYNSPSGGT
+56 VWKIAQYDSTSDPT

-80 KAGPGFGSSDMSSG
+80 KAGPGFGSTDMSSG
-94 NNIKI
+94 NEVKI
-99 STYNQKFNLKDL
+99 STYDQKFNLKDL
-111 SSIGSPYRNVLPT
+111 NSIGSPYKNVLPT

-140 IPENGDETAKNNFLR
+140 IPEDGNETDKNNFLK

-182 TNPTGEYHYENIE
+182 TNPTGEYHYTSIE
-195 LYINSMKNVDSD
+195 LYINSKVNEDAD
-207 YKTFEDLLG
+207 YQTLEDLLG
-216 DDGWDRQD
+216 EDGWDRQD

-236 ADGSYVSPNATTS
+236 ADGSYVSVNATTN

-259 MEVSGSNLIAGP
+259 MEISGSNLIAGP

-282 TLTAT
+282 SLTAT
-287 YTNQDNQPI
+287 YTNQENQTI

-314 SLEDLVGQDFYLM
+314 NLASLVGQDFYLM
-327 IGTNTNTTT
+327 IAASTNTTE
-336 INITIN
+336 INITVN
-342 ASYSNKEITYWSV
+342 TSYSNREITYWSV
-355 ANAPATEQPVVIITE
+355 ANAPATEQPVVIVTE
-370 KDYNFSVNGSVSVNN
+370 KDYKFNTNGSVSVNN

-391 LVKVDAN
+391 LVKVEAN
-398 NKQTTLSGAR
+398 NNQTTLSGAR
-408 FSVSVNNGVATQYT
+408 FSVSINGGQAQNYE

-429 TTNNIPITSTG
+429 TIGDIPITSTG
-440 TDTITIQEIQA
+440 TDTITITEIQA
-451 PAGYNSLIGT
+451 PTGYNSLIGT
-461 LTVEVDKTISGGNY
+461 LTIEVDKTISGGNY
-475 TISDADFTS
+475 TVTDADFTS

-489 GSTISLSGNTIIVT
+489 GSTISLSGNTITVT
-503 VPNEKISGSYDFQ
+503 VPNEKITGLYDFQ

-525 ANLQGAVFSVK
+525 ANLQGAVFSVR
-536 INNGTAQQY
+536 INNGEIVQY
-545 TTNNSGIISVN
+545 TTNNSGIISIN
-556 DIEITQTGT
+556 DIEITEPGT

-576 TGYNAMSGTI
+576 TGYNTMSGTI
-586 IIEVTKTTSGSSY
+586 ILEVSKTLSGGSY
-599 VASGVDFAQNSQG
+599 IASGTNFAQNSQG

-635 SYNLQLIKKDKDTQA
+635 SYNFQLIKQDSESNA
-650 NLSGAEFRI
+650 NLSGAVFSVK
-659 RINSQ
+659 INNGTAQ
-664 SSRNYTTDNNGTIT
+664 NYTTDNNGVISINDIHIT
-678 IDDIQITQT
+678 EL
-687 GTDTITIE
+687 GTDIITIE
-695 EITPPTGYSSMI
+695 EITPPMGYNSMM

-716 TLSGGSYVASGV
+716 TLNGGSYVASGV
-728 RFASGTNAQNCHV
+728 KFASGTNAQDCHV
-741 ELNDGVI
+741 ELN
-748 TLTVPNEKITGSY
+748 
-761 DLQLIKQ
+761 
-768 DSESTAKLSGA
+768 
-779 KFTVRI
+779 
-785 NNGGPVEYTTNS
+785 
-797 SGIISINNIEIT
+797 
-809 ETGTD
+809 
-814 TITIEETQA
+814 
-823 PTGYNKIIGTLT
+823 
-835 INVTKTISDGEYVA
+835 
-849 SNAQLT
+849 
-855 GNTAGSTINLSN
+855 
-867 GLITVTVPNEK
+867 
-878 ITGSYNL
+878 
-885 QLIKQDSE
+885 
-893 NQNALQGAKFTV
+893 
-905 RINNGQTQEY
+905 
-915 TTNDSGIIEIN
+915 
-926 DIAITESGID
+926 
-936 TITIEEIQAPTGYN
+936 
-950 KLIDTLTINVTK
+950 
-962 SEENGQ
+962 
-968 YVASNIEFGEGTEP
+968 
-982 NGTTVKL
+982 
-989 EDGLI
+989 DGLI

-1004 GSYDLQ
+1004 GSYKLQ
-1010 LIKQDSENQNPL
+1010 LIKQDSQNKNAL
-1022 QGAKFEVTINNGET
+1022 QGAKFSVKINNEEA
-1036 VEYTTNESGIIQ
+1036 VEYTTDQEGKIT
-1048 INDIAIT
+1048 INNIDIT
-1055 ETGTDTIIIEETE
+1055 QTGTDTITINETQ

-1073 NKIIDILTI
+1073 NKVIGELRVN
-1082 DVTKTISGG
+1082 VTKTISAGK
-1091 SYIASNAQFS
+1091 YIASKAEFT
-1101 DGTNAN
+1101 TN
-1107 GSTVN
+1107 
-1112 LSNGLIT
+1112 
-1119 VTVPNE
+1119 
-1125 KKTGS
+1125 
-1130 YSLQIV
+1130 
-1136 KQDSKT
+1136 
-1142 KDILQGAKFQVII
+1142 
-1155 NSGEVKEY
+1155 
-1163 ISDNNGLITI
+1163 
-1173 NDIEITEVGTDTIRI
+1173 
-1188 EEIEAPSGYNKLIGT
+1188 
-1203 LILNVTKTEEDGEY
+1203 
-1217 KASNIQFGNGSQTNG
+1217 
-1232 AEVKLENGLITLTVP
+1232 
-1247 NEKIAGSYKLQLIK
+1247 
-1261 KDSKD
+1261 
-1266 NTRLA
+1266 
-1271 NAIFNVK
+1271 
-1278 VNDNSLGNYTTGV
+1278 
-1291 DGTIETDTINIEQ
+1291 
-1304 TGTDVITIEE
+1304 
-1314 TRAPEGY
+1314 
-1321 NKIIDL
+1321 
-1327 LNINVEK
+1327 
-1334 TEQDGQY
+1334 
-1341 VVSNVEFAEGTETQG
+1341 TQA
-1356 STVELQGS
+1356 QGS
-1364 TILVTVPN
+1364 TINLEDGLIKVTVPN

-1386 DSKDETRL
+1386 DNQDNTHL
-1394 ANATFNVKVNNN
+1394 ANAIFNVKVNN
-1406 SLGDYTTGVDGTIE
+1406 STLGNYTTKVDGTIE

-1428 TGTDVITIEETQA
+1428 TGTDTITIEETNA
-1441 PEGYNKIIDILNIN
+1441 PTGYNKIIDILNIN
-1455 VEKVNQDGKYIANN
+1455 VEKVIQDGKYVVSNVEFAEETDAQGSTVELQNNTIIVTVPNERITGLYKLQLVKKDSSNNTLLSDATFNVKVNDDTLGDYTTEVDGTIETDTINIEQTGTDTITIEETNAPTGYNKIIDILNINVEKIEQDGQYVINN

-1516 RLANAIFNVKV
+1516 RLANAIFNVKI

-1536 TGEDGTIQTDTI
+1536 TREDGTIQTDTI

-1564 APEGYNKIIDTLNI
+1564 APEGYNKLIDALNI
-1578 NVEKT
+1578 NITKT
-1583 EQDGKYIA
+1583 EQNGQYVA
-1591 SNVSFSEGTNANGS
+1591 SNIKFAEGTNANGS
-1605 TVELQGDTII
+1605 TIELQGNTIV

-1620 EKITG
+1620 EKIKG

-1635 GLNQATLEGAKFT
+1635 GLNQATLEGAKFS
-1648 VKINDGEAVEYTT
+1648 VKINNGEAKEYTT
-1661 DQEGKIT
+1661 NNSGIIE
-1668 INSIDITQI
+1668 INDIAI
-1677 GTDTITINETQAP
+1677 AEPGTDTITISETQAP

-1701 VNVTKTISD
+1701 VSVTKTMSD
-1710 GKYVASR
+1710 GKYIASK

-1728 STINLENGLIT
+1728 STINMNDNTIT
-1739 ITVPNEKQTGA
+1739 VTVPNEKQTGA

-1773 TINNGQSTEYTTD
+1773 TINNGQTQEYTTD

-1793 DNIAITEPGTDTIT
+1793 DNIAITEPGTDTIK
-1807 ITETEAPIGYNK
+1807 IAETEAPIGYNK
-1819 LIDTLTVEVNKE
+1819 LIDTLTIEVNKIVS
-1831 EQNGE
+1831 NGE
-1836 YVANSATF
+1836 YVAESGKF
-1844 TDETNA
+1844 TDETNT
-1850 NGSTVNLQD
+1850 NGSTVSVQN

-1865 VPNERQEGSYNL
+1865 VPNEKQGGLYNL

-1883 SKDASKTLEG
+1883 SKEESKVLQG

-1899 VNNGQATEYTTD
+1899 INNGQVIEFTTD

-1925 TGTDVITIEETQA
+1925 EGTDTITIEETQA
-1938 PTGYNKIIGTLKV
+1938 PAGYNKTIGTLKV
-1951 NVEKTV
+1951 NVEKTE
-1957 QNGAY
+1957 QNGVY
-1962 VASNAVFT
+1962 VADNAVFT
-1970 QDTTPNGST
+1970 QDTIPNGST
-1979 VNLNNNLIT
+1979 VNLSNNLIT

-2025 DGSNTTAIYNHTKQP
+2025 DGSSTTAIYNHTKQP
-2040 VAVALGD
+2040 VPVALGD

-2061 DGYVEEI
+2061 DGYASEI

-2084 NVQYRW
+2084 NTQYRW
-2090 VQDENDP
+2090 VQDGENP
-2097 RTIRTDYL
+2097 RIVRTDYL

-2119 AFNGTTL
+2119 EFNGT
-2126 DYRDVQ
+2126 
-2132 IACKVVQTDP
+2132 
-2142 MPSKITNIADITD
+2142 
-2155 FTDGDGSEVTD
+2155 E
-2166 RDSQEDNVD
+2166 
-2175 LPSDEDLPGYKD
+2175 
-2187 DELDKDYVPGQQDDD
+2187 
-2202 DFEKLILKELDLSLR
+2202 
-2217 KFITGL
+2217 
-2223 NDEQITN
+2223 
-2230 RVPQV
+2230 
-2235 DVTNLANGTDTTAI
+2235 
-2249 YNHTKQPV
+2249 
-2257 AVALGDIVIYTIRV
+2257 
-2271 YNEGQV
+2271 
-2277 DGYVEEITDHLPAQ
+2277 
-2291 LEFLPDHEINVQ
+2291 
-2303 YRWVQDENDPRTV
+2303 
-2316 RTDYLA
+2316 
-2322 RANEQTEGENK
+2322 
-2333 LDAFNGTTLDYRD
+2333 LDYRD

-2360 SKITNIADIT
+2360 NKITNIADIT
-2370 NFTDG
+2370 DFTDDKG
-2375 NGNRVPDRDSEEDNV
+2375 EEVTDRDSQEDNV
-2390 QLPTDE
+2390 QMPSDE

-2458 GTDTT
+2458 GSDTT

-2490 GQVDGY
+2490 GQVNGY

-2504 PDQLE
+2504 PAQLE
-2509 FLPDNE
+2509 FLPENE

-2538 VAIRTDYLS
+2538 IAIRTDYLS
-2547 KANEQTAGENEIQAF
+2547 KANEKTAGENELEAF
-2562 DGQNLAYKDV
+2562 NGSTLDYRDV

-2585 EKITNI
+2585 ERITNI

-2605 PDRDSEEDNV
+2605 PDRDSQEDNV
-2615 DVPSDED
+2615 DVPTDED

-2665 DSEITNRIPQVDV
+2665 DSEITNRIPEVDV

-2693 PKDPVL
+2693 PKDPIL
-2699 VSNGNIVTYTIRV
+2699 VSNGNIVTYTIRI

-2732 LEFLPDNETNKEY
+2732 LEFLPDNETNQEY

-2760 EETIA
+2760 EEAIA
-2765 LETDYLSKEQEQEEG
+2765 LETDYISKEQEQEEG

-2830 KDRDSTPDE
+2830 KDRDSIPDE

-2846 QDIEKVKAQYFDLSL
+2846 QDIEKVKVQYFDLSL

-2867 AIVNKNGEETV
+2867 AIVNKNGEETI

-2950 DGTIITTQTEN
+2950 DGTIVTTQTEN

-2984 FGVMDNWA
+2984 FGVMVNIA

-3024 VMVTVKTGEAQVYII
+3024 VMVTVKTGEAQTYII
-3039 TTLSALG
+3039 TTISVLG
-3046 ILGTGLTLIRKFV
+3046 ILGTGLTLIKKFV

>member
-236 ADGSYVSPNATTS
+236 ADGSYVSQNATTS

-271 FRINELLDVDY
+271 FRIKELLDVDY

-287 YTNQDNQPI
+287 YTNQNNQTI

-301 IKNSSGNVVATSS
+301 TKNTSGNVVATSKT
-314 SLEDLVGQDFYLM
+314 LEDLVGQDFYLM

-408 FSVSVNNGVATQYT
+408 FSVRVNNGVATQYT

-475 TISDADFTS
+475 TVTGADFTS

-489 GSTISLSGNTIIVT
+489 GSTISLSGNTITVT
-503 VPNEKISGSYDFQ
+503 VPNEKITGSYDFQ

-741 ELNDGVI
+741 ELNDGLI

-761 DLQLIKQ
+761 NLQLIKQDRENQNTLQGAKFTVKINNGQTQEYTTNGSGIIEINNIAITETGTDTITIEETQAPTGYNKIIGTLTIKVTKTISDGEYVASNAQLTGNTAGSTINLSNGLITVTVPNEKQSGSYNLQLIKQ
-768 DSESTAKLSGA
+768 DSENQNALQGA

-835 INVTKTISDGEYVA
+835 IKVTKTISDGEYVA

-878 ITGSYNL
+878 ITGSYDL
-885 QLIKQDSE
+885 QIVKVDKE
-893 NQNALQGAKFTV
+893 NNEKLTGAKFTV
-905 RINNGQTQEY
+905 KINNGQAVEY
-915 TTNDSGIIEIN
+915 TTNGSGIIEIN
-926 DIAITESGID
+926 DIAITQTGTD
-936 TITIEEIQAPTGYN
+936 TITIEETQAPTGYN
-950 KLIDTLTINVTK
+950 KIIDTITINVTK
-962 SEENGQ
+962 TVSDGK
-968 YVASNIEFGEGTEP
+968 YIASNIEFGEGTEP
-982 NGTTVKL
+982 NGTEGKL
-989 EDGLI
+989 E
-994 TVTVPNEKIT
+994 
-1004 GSYDLQ
+1004 
-1010 LIKQDSENQNPL
+1010 
-1022 QGAKFEVTINNGET
+1022 
-1036 VEYTTNESGIIQ
+1036 
-1048 INDIAIT
+1048 
-1055 ETGTDTIIIEETE
+1055 
-1068 APTGY
+1068 
-1073 NKIIDILTI
+1073 
-1082 DVTKTISGG
+1082 
-1091 SYIASNAQFS
+1091 
-1101 DGTNAN
+1101 
-1107 GSTVN
+1107 
-1112 LSNGLIT
+1112 NGLIT

-1125 KKTGS
+1125 KQSGS
-1130 YSLQIV
+1130 YNLQLI
-1136 KQDSKT
+1136 KQDRQNQNA
-1142 KDILQGAKFQVII
+1142 LQGAKFNVRI
-1155 NSGEVKEY
+1155 
-1163 ISDNNGLITI
+1163 NNGQTQEYTTNEEGII
-1173 NDIEITEVGTDTIRI
+1173 SISGISITETGTDT
-1188 EEIEAPSGYNKLIGT
+1188 
-1203 LILNVTKTEEDGEY
+1203 
-1217 KASNIQFGNGSQTNG
+1217 
-1232 AEVKLENGLITLTVP
+1232 
-1247 NEKIAGSYKLQLIK
+1247 
-1261 KDSKD
+1261 
-1266 NTRLA
+1266 
-1271 NAIFNVK
+1271 
-1278 VNDNSLGNYTTGV
+1278 
-1291 DGTIETDTINIEQ
+1291 
-1304 TGTDVITIEE
+1304 ITIEE
-1314 TRAPEGY
+1314 TQAPTGY
-1321 NKIIDL
+1321 NKIIDTL
-1327 LNINVEK
+1327 TINVQK
-1334 TEQDGQY
+1334 TEQSGQY
-1341 VVSNVEFAEGTETQG
+1341 IASSASFAGGTNANG
-1356 STVELQGS
+1356 STVTLSGN
-1364 TILVTVPN
+1364 TVIVTVPN

-1386 DSKDETRL
+1386 DSQDNTRL
-1394 ANATFNVKVNNN
+1394 ANAT
-1406 SLGDYTTGVDGTIE
+1406 
-1420 TDTINIEQ
+1420 
-1428 TGTDVITIEETQA
+1428 
-1441 PEGYNKIIDILNIN
+1441 
-1455 VEKVNQDGKYIANN
+1455 
-1469 VSFEEGTDTKGS
+1469 
-1481 TVELQGNTII
+1481 
-1491 VTIPNEKIT
+1491 
-1500 GSYKL
+1500 
-1505 QLIKKDSKDDT
+1505 
-1516 RLANAIFNVKV
+1516 FNVKV

-1555 DVITIEETQ
+1555 DTITIEETQ
-1564 APEGYNKIIDTLNI
+1564 APTGYNKIIDILTI
-1578 NVEKT
+1578 NVQKT
-1583 EQDGKYIA
+1583 EQGGQYIA
-1591 SNVSFSEGTNANGS
+1591 SSASFAGGTNANGS

-1615 VTIPN
+1615 VTVPN

-1690 TGYNKVIGELQ
+1690 TGYNKIIGELQ

-1728 STINLENGLIT
+1728 STINLQGGLIT
-1739 ITVPNEKQTGA
+1739 VTVPNEKQTGG

-1773 TINNGQSTEYTTD
+1773 KINDEEAVEYTTD
-1786 ANGTFRI
+1786 VNGTIRI
-1793 DNIAITEPGTDTIT
+1793 DNIAITEPGTDTII

-1819 LIDTLTVEVNKE
+1819 LIDTLTIEVNKE

-1836 YVANSATF
+1836 YVATNATF
-1844 TDETNA
+1844 TEQTNA
-1850 NGSTVNLQD
+1850 NGSTIRLQD
-1859 GLITII
+1859 GLITIT

-1883 SKDASKTLEG
+1883 SKDASKTLQG

-1899 VNNGQATEYTTD
+1899 LNNGQATEYETD
-1911 ENGRITINNIEITE
+1911 ENGKITINNIEITE

-1938 PTGYNKIIGTLKV
+1938 PAGYNKIIGTLKV
-1951 NVEKTV
+1951 NIEKIV

-1979 VNLNNNLIT
+1979 VNLSNNLIT

-2010 QITNRVPQVDVTPLI
+2010 QITHRVPQVDITPLI

-2040 VAVALGD
+2040 VPVALGD
-2047 IVIYTIRVYNEGQM
+2047 VVIYTIRIYNEGQM
-2061 DGYVEEI
+2061 DGYASEI

-2084 NVQYRW
+2084 NTQYRW
-2090 VQDENDP
+2090 VQDGENP
-2097 RTIRTDYL
+2097 RIVRTDYL

-2132 IACKVVQTDP
+2132 IACRVVQTDP

-2155 FTDGDGSEVTD
+2155 FTDGDGNEVTD

-2175 LPSDEDLPGYKD
+2175 MPSDEDLPNYKD
-2187 DELDKDYVPGQQDDD
+2187 DEIDQDYVPGQQDDD

-2235 DVTNLANGTDTTAI
+2235 DVTNLANGSSTTAI
-2249 YNHTKQPV
+2249 YNHTKEPV
-2257 AVALGDIVIYTIRV
+2257 KVALGDVVIYTIRV

-2291 LEFLPDHEINVQ
+2291 LEFIPEHEINTQ
-2303 YRWVQDENDPRTV
+2303 YRWVQDAEDPRTV

-2322 RANEQTEGENK
+2322 RANEQTAGENK
-2333 LDAFNGTTLDYRD
+2333 LSAFNGTTLDYRD

-2370 NFTDG
+2370 DFTDG

-2390 QLPTDE
+2390 QLPSDE

-2420 EKLILKEFDLSLRKF
+2420 EKLILKEFDLALRKF

-2509 FLPDNE
+2509 FLPENE

-2524 LDANG
+2524 LDENG

-2547 KANEQTAGENEIQAF
+2547 KANEQTAGENEILAF

-2572 KVAFRVIETDPMP
+2572 KVEFRVIETDPMP

-2732 LEFLPDNETNKEY
+2732 LEFLPDNETNQEY

-2760 EETIA
+2760 EEAVA

-2790 NLDYRDVKIAFR
+2790 NLDYRDVKIAFK

-2846 QDIEKVKAQYFDLSL
+2846 QDIEKVKVQYFDLSL

-2930 YIPEGLIFV
+2930 CIPEGLIFV

-2950 DGTIITTQTEN
+2950 DGTIVTTQTEN

>member
-1 MMLLKRILILII
+1 MKLLKRILILII

-94 NNIKI
+94 NGLKI

-207 YKTFEDLLG
+207 YQTFEDLLG

-271 FRINELLDVDY
+271 FRIKELLDVDY

-287 YTNQDNQPI
+287 YTNQNDQTI

-301 IKNSSGNVVATSS
+301 IKNSSGNVVSTSNT
-314 SLEDLVGQDFYLM
+314 LANLVGQDFYLM
-327 IGTNTNTTT
+327 IGTSTNTTE
-336 INITIN
+336 INITVN
-342 ASYSNKEITYWSV
+342 TSYSNREITYWSV
-355 ANAPATEQPVVIITE
+355 ANAPATEQPVVIVTE
-370 KDYNFSVNGSVSVNN
+370 EDYNFSANGSVSVNN

-408 FSVSVNNGVATQYT
+408 FSVRVNNGVATQYT

-475 TISDADFTS
+475 TVTGADFTS

-489 GSTISLSGNTIIVT
+489 GSTISLSGNTITVT
-503 VPNEKISGSYDFQ
+503 VPNEKITGSYDFQ

-545 TTNNSGIISVN
+545 TTNSSGIISIN
-556 DIEITQTGT
+556 DIEITATGT
-565 DTITIEEITPP
+565 DAITIEEITPP

-624 TLTVPNKKQEG
+624 TLTIPNKKQEG
-635 SYNLQLIKKDKDTQA
+635 SYNLQLIKKDKGTQA

-741 ELNDGVI
+741 ELNDGLI
-748 TLTVPNEKITGSY
+748 TL
-761 DLQLIKQ
+761 
-768 DSESTAKLSGA
+768 
-779 KFTVRI
+779 
-785 NNGGPVEYTTNS
+785 
-797 SGIISINNIEIT
+797 
-809 ETGTD
+809 
-814 TITIEETQA
+814 
-823 PTGYNKIIGTLT
+823 
-835 INVTKTISDGEYVA
+835 
-849 SNAQLT
+849 
-855 GNTAGSTINLSN
+855 
-867 GLITVTVPNEK
+867 TVPNEK

-893 NQNALQGAKFTV
+893 NQNALQGAEFTV
-905 RINNGQTQEY
+905 KINDGRENQY
-915 TTNDSGIIEIN
+915 ITNNMGIISIN
-926 DIAITESGID
+926 DIEITEEGID
-936 TITIEEIQAPTGYN
+936 TITITETKAPAGYN
-950 KLIDTLTINVTK
+950 KLIDTL
-962 SEENGQ
+962 
-968 YVASNIEFGEGTEP
+968 
-982 NGTTVKL
+982 
-989 EDGLI
+989 
-994 TVTVPNEKIT
+994 
-1004 GSYDLQ
+1004 
-1010 LIKQDSENQNPL
+1010 
-1022 QGAKFEVTINNGET
+1022 
-1036 VEYTTNESGIIQ
+1036 
-1048 INDIAIT
+1048 
-1055 ETGTDTIIIEETE
+1055 
-1068 APTGY
+1068 
-1073 NKIIDILTI
+1073 ILN
-1082 DVTKTISGG
+1082 VTKTINSGE
-1091 SYIASNAQFS
+1091 YIASDVDFS
-1101 DGTNAN
+1101 EETQAN

-1112 LSNGLIT
+1112 ISDGLIT

-1232 AEVKLENGLITLTVP
+1232 AEVKLENGLITVTVP

-1314 TRAPEGY
+1314 TQAPAGY

-1341 VVSNVEFAEGTETQG
+1341 VVSNVEFSEGTETQG

-1364 TILVTVPN
+1364 TIVVTVPNEKITGSYRLQLIKEDKEDNSIKLSGAKFTVKINNGEAVEYVTDDNGSIDINDIEITETGTDTITIEETQAPTGYNKIIGTLNINVEKTISDGKYIASNIEFGENTQANGTTVKLEDGLITVTVPN

-1394 ANATFNVKVNNN
+1394 ANAIFNVKLNNNSLGNYTTGEDGKIETDTINIEQTGTDTITIEETNAPTGYNKIIDILNINVEKVIQDGKYVVSNVEFAEETDTQGSTVELQNNTIIVTVPNERITGLYKLQLVKKDSSNNTLLSNATFNVKVNNN
-1406 SLGDYTTGVDGTIE
+1406 TLGNYTTGEDGTIE

-1455 VEKVNQDGKYIANN
+1455 VEK
-1469 VSFEEGTDTKGS
+1469 
-1481 TVELQGNTII
+1481 
-1491 VTIPNEKIT
+1491 
-1500 GSYKL
+1500 
-1505 QLIKKDSKDDT
+1505 
-1516 RLANAIFNVKV
+1516 
-1527 NNNTLGNYT
+1527 
-1536 TGEDGTIQTDTI
+1536 
-1548 NIEQTGT
+1548 
-1555 DVITIEETQ
+1555 
-1564 APEGYNKIIDTLNI
+1564 
-1578 NVEKT
+1578 T

-1591 SNVSFSEGTNANGS
+1591 SNVSFAEGTNANGS

-1635 GLNQATLEGAKFT
+1635 GLNQTTLEGAKFT

-1661 DQEGKIT
+1661 DENGVIT
-1668 INSIDITQI
+1668 INNINITQI

-1710 GKYVASR
+1710 GKYVASN

-1786 ANGTFRI
+1786 TNGTIRI

-1836 YVANSATF
+1836 YIANSATF

-1883 SKDASKTLEG
+1883 SKDASKTLSG
-1893 AKFNVT
+1893 AIFSVQ
-1899 VNNGQATEYTTD
+1899 VNGNEAQTYTTD

-1938 PTGYNKIIGTLKV
+1938 PAGYNKIIGTLKV
-1951 NVEKTV
+1951 NIEKIV

-1962 VASNAVFT
+1962 VVSNAVFT

-1979 VNLNNNLIT
+1979 VNLSNNLIT

-2040 VAVALGD
+2040 VPVALGD
-2047 IVIYTIRVYNEGQM
+2047 VVIYTIRVYNEGQM

-2084 NVQYRW
+2084 NTQYRW
-2090 VQDENDP
+2090 VQNGENP
-2097 RTIRTDYL
+2097 RIVRTDYL
-2105 SQANEQNAGDNKLD
+2105 SQANEQNAGD
-2119 AFNGTTL
+2119 
-2126 DYRDVQ
+2126 
-2132 IACKVVQTDP
+2132 
-2142 MPSKITNIADITD
+2142 
-2155 FTDGDGSEVTD
+2155 
-2166 RDSQEDNVD
+2166 
-2175 LPSDEDLPGYKD
+2175 
-2187 DELDKDYVPGQQDDD
+2187 
-2202 DFEKLILKELDLSLR
+2202 
-2217 KFITGL
+2217 
-2223 NDEQITN
+2223 
-2230 RVPQV
+2230 
-2235 DVTNLANGTDTTAI
+2235 
-2249 YNHTKQPV
+2249 
-2257 AVALGDIVIYTIRV
+2257 
-2271 YNEGQV
+2271 
-2277 DGYVEEITDHLPAQ
+2277 
-2291 LEFLPDHEINVQ
+2291 
-2303 YRWVQDENDPRTV
+2303 
-2316 RTDYLA
+2316 
-2322 RANEQTEGENK
+2322 NK

-2390 QLPTDE
+2390 QLPSDE

-2420 EKLILKEFDLSLRKF
+2420 EKLILKEFDLSLK
-2435 ITKVNDNV
+2435 KV
-2443 ITNREPQVDI
+2443 
-2453 TNLAN
+2453 
-2458 GTDTT
+2458 
-2463 AIYNHTKEPVKVTIG
+2463 YYK
-2478 SVVEY
+2478 
-2483 TIRVYNE
+2483 
-2490 GQVDGY
+2490 
-2496 VEEIKDHI
+2496 
-2504 PDQLE
+2504 
-2509 FLPDNE
+2509 
-2515 TNQEYRWVM
+2515 
-2524 LDANG
+2524 
-2529 NVTQNVEEA
+2529 
-2538 VAIRTDYLS
+2538 S
-2547 KANEQTAGENEIQAF
+2547 K
-2562 DGQNLAYKDV
+2562 
-2572 KVAFRVIETDPMP
+2572 
-2585 EKITNI
+2585 
-2591 ADISDFTDDDGNKV
+2591 
-2605 PDRDSEEDNV
+2605 
-2615 DVPSDED
+2615 
-2622 LPNYKDDESDQDYV
+2622 
-2636 PGQQDDDDFE
+2636 
-2646 KVEIA
+2646 
-2651 EFDLSLRKFITAVN
+2651 
-2665 DSEITNRIPQVDV
+2665 
-2678 TPLIDGSGTTAIYNH
+2678 
-2693 PKDPVL
+2693 
-2699 VSNGNIVTYTIRV
+2699 
-2712 YNEGEVA
+2712 
-2719 GYASRIKDDIPEG
+2719 
-2732 LEFLPDNETNKEY
+2732 
-2745 RWVMLDEEGNVTENI
+2745 
-2760 EETIA
+2760 
-2765 LETDYLSKEQEQEEG
+2765 
-2780 ANLIAPFDGE
+2780 
-2790 NLDYRDVKIAFR
+2790 
-2802 VIEPN
+2802 
-2807 TSDRILINKAQI
+2807 
-2819 SEDTDEDGNDV
+2819 
-2830 KDRDSTPDE
+2830 
-2839 WNEGEDD
+2839 
-2846 QDIEKVKAQYFDLSL
+2846 
-2861 RKWVTQ
+2861 
-2867 AIVNKNGEETV
+2867 
-2878 IDTGHKAEDDPEDIV
+2878 
-2893 AVDLKDSEIATTTVK
+2893 
-2908 FRYSIRVTNEGNIA
+2908 
-2922 GYAKEVKD
+2922 
-2930 YIPEGLIFV
+2930 
-2939 AEDNPLWTQLE
+2939 
-2950 DGTIITTQTEN
+2950 
-2961 TLLEP
+2961 
-2966 GESTEV
+2966 
-2972 EVILTWDKEAQN
+2972 
-2984 FGVMDNWA
+2984 
-2992 EISKDDND
+2992 
-3000 FDSPDIDSTPDNNV
+3000 
-3014 HGEDDIDDAP
+3014 
-3024 VMVTVKTGEAQVYII
+3024 
-3039 TTLSALG
+3039 
-3046 ILGTGLTLIRKFV
+3046 
-3059 L
+3059 

>member
-271 FRINELLDVDY
+271 FRIKELLDVDY

-287 YTNQDNQPI
+287 YTNQNNQTI

-301 IKNSSGNVVATSS
+301 TKNTSGNVVATSKT
-314 SLEDLVGQDFYLM
+314 LEDLVGQDFYLM

-408 FSVSVNNGVATQYT
+408 FSVRVNNGVATQYT

-475 TISDADFTS
+475 TVTDADFTS

-612 NGTHVSLSGGVI
+612 NGTHVSLSGGII

-741 ELNDGVI
+741 ELNDGLI
-748 TLTVPNEKITGSY
+748 TLTVPNEKISGSY
-761 DLQLIKQ
+761 NLQLIKQ
-768 DSESTAKLSGA
+768 DRENQNTLQGA
-779 KFTVRI
+779 KFTVKI
-785 NNGGPVEYTTNS
+785 NNGQTQEYTTNG
-797 SGIISINNIEIT
+797 SGIIEINNIAIT

-835 INVTKTISDGEYVA
+835 IKVTKTISDGEYVA

-878 ITGSYNL
+878 ITGSYDL
-885 QLIKQDSE
+885 QIVKVDKE
-893 NQNALQGAKFTV
+893 NNEKLTGAKFTV
-905 RINNGQTQEY
+905 KINNGQAVEY
-915 TTNDSGIIEIN
+915 TTNGSGIIEIN
-926 DIAITESGID
+926 DIAITQTGTD

-950 KLIDTLTINVTK
+950 KIIDTITINVTK
-962 SEENGQ
+962 TVSDGK
-968 YVASNIEFGEGTEP
+968 YIASNIEFGEGTEP
-982 NGTTVKL
+982 NGTEGKL
-989 EDGLI
+989 E
-994 TVTVPNEKIT
+994 
-1004 GSYDLQ
+1004 
-1010 LIKQDSENQNPL
+1010 
-1022 QGAKFEVTINNGET
+1022 
-1036 VEYTTNESGIIQ
+1036 
-1048 INDIAIT
+1048 
-1055 ETGTDTIIIEETE
+1055 
-1068 APTGY
+1068 
-1073 NKIIDILTI
+1073 
-1082 DVTKTISGG
+1082 
-1091 SYIASNAQFS
+1091 
-1101 DGTNAN
+1101 
-1107 GSTVN
+1107 
-1112 LSNGLIT
+1112 NGLIT

-1125 KKTGS
+1125 KQSGS
-1130 YSLQIV
+1130 YNLQLI
-1136 KQDSKT
+1136 KQDRQNQNA
-1142 KDILQGAKFQVII
+1142 LQGAKFNVRI
-1155 NSGEVKEY
+1155 
-1163 ISDNNGLITI
+1163 NNGQTQEYTTNEKGII
-1173 NDIEITEVGTDTIRI
+1173 SISGISITETGTDT
-1188 EEIEAPSGYNKLIGT
+1188 
-1203 LILNVTKTEEDGEY
+1203 
-1217 KASNIQFGNGSQTNG
+1217 
-1232 AEVKLENGLITLTVP
+1232 
-1247 NEKIAGSYKLQLIK
+1247 
-1261 KDSKD
+1261 
-1266 NTRLA
+1266 
-1271 NAIFNVK
+1271 
-1278 VNDNSLGNYTTGV
+1278 
-1291 DGTIETDTINIEQ
+1291 
-1304 TGTDVITIEE
+1304 ITIEE
-1314 TRAPEGY
+1314 TKAPTGY
-1321 NKIIDL
+1321 NKIIDTL
-1327 LNINVEK
+1327 TINVQK
-1334 TEQDGQY
+1334 TEQSGQY
-1341 VVSNVEFAEGTETQG
+1341 IASSASFAGETNANG
-1356 STVELQGS
+1356 STVTLSGN
-1364 TILVTVPN
+1364 TVIVTV
-1372 EKITGSYKLQLIKK
+1372 
-1386 DSKDETRL
+1386 
-1394 ANATFNVKVNNN
+1394 
-1406 SLGDYTTGVDGTIE
+1406 
-1420 TDTINIEQ
+1420 
-1428 TGTDVITIEETQA
+1428 
-1441 PEGYNKIIDILNIN
+1441 
-1455 VEKVNQDGKYIANN
+1455 
-1469 VSFEEGTDTKGS
+1469 
-1481 TVELQGNTII
+1481 
-1491 VTIPNEKIT
+1491 PNEKIT

-1536 TGEDGTIQTDTI
+1536 TGEDGTIQTDII
-1548 NIEQTGT
+1548 NIDQTGT
-1555 DVITIEETQ
+1555 DTITIEETQ
-1564 APEGYNKIIDTLNI
+1564 APTGYNKIIDILTI
-1578 NVEKT
+1578 NVQKT
-1583 EQDGKYIA
+1583 EQGGQYIA
-1591 SNVSFSEGTNANGS
+1591 SSASFAGGTNANGS

-1615 VTIPN
+1615 VTVPN

-1728 STINLENGLIT
+1728 STINLQGGLIT
-1739 ITVPNEKQTGA
+1739 VTVPNEKQTGG

-1773 TINNGQSTEYTTD
+1773 KINDEEAVEYTTD
-1786 ANGTFRI
+1786 VNGTIRI
-1793 DNIAITEPGTDTIT
+1793 DNIAITEPGTDTII

-1819 LIDTLTVEVNKE
+1819 LIDTLTIEVNKE

-1836 YVANSATF
+1836 YVATNATF
-1844 TDETNA
+1844 TEQTNA
-1850 NGSTVNLQD
+1850 NGSTIRLQD
-1859 GLITII
+1859 GLITIT

-1883 SKDASKTLEG
+1883 SKDASKTLQG

-1899 VNNGQATEYTTD
+1899 LNNGQATEYETD
-1911 ENGRITINNIEITE
+1911 ENGKITINNIEITE

-1938 PTGYNKIIGTLKV
+1938 PAGYNKIIGTLKV
-1951 NVEKTV
+1951 NIEKIV

-1979 VNLNNNLIT
+1979 VNLSNNLIT

-2010 QITNRVPQVDVTPLI
+2010 QITHRVPQVDVTPLI

-2040 VAVALGD
+2040 VPVALGD
-2047 IVIYTIRVYNEGQM
+2047 VAIYTIRVYNEGQM

-2084 NVQYRW
+2084 NTQYRW
-2090 VQDENDP
+2090 VQDGENP
-2097 RTIRTDYL
+2097 RIVRTDYL
-2105 SQANEQNAGDNKLD
+2105 SQANEQNAGD
-2119 AFNGTTL
+2119 
-2126 DYRDVQ
+2126 
-2132 IACKVVQTDP
+2132 
-2142 MPSKITNIADITD
+2142 
-2155 FTDGDGSEVTD
+2155 
-2166 RDSQEDNVD
+2166 
-2175 LPSDEDLPGYKD
+2175 
-2187 DELDKDYVPGQQDDD
+2187 
-2202 DFEKLILKELDLSLR
+2202 
-2217 KFITGL
+2217 
-2223 NDEQITN
+2223 
-2230 RVPQV
+2230 
-2235 DVTNLANGTDTTAI
+2235 
-2249 YNHTKQPV
+2249 
-2257 AVALGDIVIYTIRV
+2257 
-2271 YNEGQV
+2271 
-2277 DGYVEEITDHLPAQ
+2277 
-2291 LEFLPDHEINVQ
+2291 
-2303 YRWVQDENDPRTV
+2303 
-2316 RTDYLA
+2316 
-2322 RANEQTEGENK
+2322 NK

-2370 NFTDG
+2370 DFTDGDGNKVTDRDSQEDNVDMPSDEDLPNYKDDEIDQDYVPGQQDDDDFEKLILKELDLSLRKFITGVNDEQITNRVPQVDVTNLANGSSTTAIYNHTKEPVKVALGDVVIYTIRVYNEGQVDGYVEEITDHLPAQLEFIPEHEINTQYRWVQDAEDPRTVRTDYLARANEQTAGENKLSAFNGTTLDYRDVQIACRVVQTDPMPSKITNIADITDFTDG

-2390 QLPTDE
+2390 QLPSDE

-2420 EKLILKEFDLSLRKF
+2420 EKLILKEFDLALRKF

-2443 ITNREPQVDI
+2443 ITNREPQVDVTPLI
-2453 TNLAN
+2453 D
-2458 GTDTT
+2458 GSGTT
-2463 AIYNHTKEPVKVTIG
+2463 AIYNHTKEPVKVTLG

-2490 GQVDGY
+2490 GEVDGY

-2509 FLPDNE
+2509 FLPDNA

-2529 NVTQNVEEA
+2529 NVTENVEKA

-2547 KANEQTAGENEIQAF
+2547 KANEQTAGENEILAF

-2699 VSNGNIVTYTIRV
+2699 VSNGNIVTYTIIV

-2732 LEFLPDNETNKEY
+2732 LEFLPDNETNQEY
-2745 RWVMLDEEGNVTENI
+2745 RWVMLDEEGNLTENI
-2760 EETIA
+2760 EEAVA

-2790 NLDYRDVKIAFR
+2790 NLDYRDVKIAFK

-2846 QDIEKVKAQYFDLSL
+2846 QDIEKVKVQYFDLSL

-2867 AIVNKNGEETV
+2867 AIVNKNGEETI

-2950 DGTIITTQTEN
+2950 DGTIVTTQTEN

-3000 FDSPDIDSTPDNNV
+3000 FDSPDIDSIPDNNV

-3039 TTLSALG
+3039 TTLSVLG

>member
-271 FRINELLDVDY
+271 FRIKELLDVDY

-287 YTNQDNQPI
+287 YTNQNNQTI

-301 IKNSSGNVVATSS
+301 TKNTSGNVVATSKT
-314 SLEDLVGQDFYLM
+314 LEDLVGQDFYLM

-408 FSVSVNNGVATQYT
+408 FSVRVNNGVATQYT

-475 TISDADFTS
+475 TVTGADFTS

-489 GSTISLSGNTIIVT
+489 GSTISLSGNTITVT
-503 VPNEKISGSYDFQ
+503 VPNEKITGSYDFQ

-741 ELNDGVI
+741 ELNDGLI
-748 TLTVPNEKITGSY
+748 TLTVPNEKISGSY
-761 DLQLIKQ
+761 NLQLIKQ
-768 DSESTAKLSGA
+768 DRENQNTLQGA
-779 KFTVRI
+779 KFTVKI
-785 NNGGPVEYTTNS
+785 NNGQTQEYTTNG
-797 SGIISINNIEIT
+797 SGIIEINNIAIT

-835 INVTKTISDGEYVA
+835 IKVTKTISDGEYVASNAQLTGNTAGSTINLSNGLITVTVPNEKQSGSYNLQLIKQDSENQNALQGAKFNVRINNGQTQEYTTNGSGIIEINNIAITETGTDTITIEETQAPTGYNKIIGTLTIKVTKTISDGEYVA

-878 ITGSYNL
+878 ITGSYDL
-885 QLIKQDSE
+885 QIVKVDKE
-893 NQNALQGAKFTV
+893 NNEKLTGAKFTV
-905 RINNGQTQEY
+905 KINNGQAVEY
-915 TTNDSGIIEIN
+915 TTNGSGIIEIN
-926 DIAITESGID
+926 DIAITQTGTD

-950 KLIDTLTINVTK
+950 KIIDTITINVTK
-962 SEENGQ
+962 TVSDGK
-968 YVASNIEFGEGTEP
+968 YIASNIEFGEGTEP
-982 NGTTVKL
+982 NGTEGKL
-989 EDGLI
+989 E
-994 TVTVPNEKIT
+994 
-1004 GSYDLQ
+1004 
-1010 LIKQDSENQNPL
+1010 
-1022 QGAKFEVTINNGET
+1022 
-1036 VEYTTNESGIIQ
+1036 
-1048 INDIAIT
+1048 
-1055 ETGTDTIIIEETE
+1055 
-1068 APTGY
+1068 
-1073 NKIIDILTI
+1073 
-1082 DVTKTISGG
+1082 
-1091 SYIASNAQFS
+1091 
-1101 DGTNAN
+1101 
-1107 GSTVN
+1107 
-1112 LSNGLIT
+1112 NGLIT

-1125 KKTGS
+1125 KQSGS
-1130 YSLQIV
+1130 YNLQLI
-1136 KQDSKT
+1136 KQDRQNQNA
-1142 KDILQGAKFQVII
+1142 LQGAKFNVRI
-1155 NSGEVKEY
+1155 
-1163 ISDNNGLITI
+1163 NNGQTQEYTTNEKGII
-1173 NDIEITEVGTDTIRI
+1173 SISGISITETGTDT
-1188 EEIEAPSGYNKLIGT
+1188 
-1203 LILNVTKTEEDGEY
+1203 
-1217 KASNIQFGNGSQTNG
+1217 
-1232 AEVKLENGLITLTVP
+1232 
-1247 NEKIAGSYKLQLIK
+1247 
-1261 KDSKD
+1261 
-1266 NTRLA
+1266 
-1271 NAIFNVK
+1271 
-1278 VNDNSLGNYTTGV
+1278 
-1291 DGTIETDTINIEQ
+1291 
-1304 TGTDVITIEE
+1304 ITIEE
-1314 TRAPEGY
+1314 TKAPTGY
-1321 NKIIDL
+1321 NKIIDTL
-1327 LNINVEK
+1327 TINVQK
-1334 TEQDGQY
+1334 TEQSGQY
-1341 VVSNVEFAEGTETQG
+1341 IASSASFAGETNANG
-1356 STVELQGS
+1356 STVTLSGN
-1364 TILVTVPN
+1364 TVIVTV
-1372 EKITGSYKLQLIKK
+1372 
-1386 DSKDETRL
+1386 
-1394 ANATFNVKVNNN
+1394 
-1406 SLGDYTTGVDGTIE
+1406 
-1420 TDTINIEQ
+1420 
-1428 TGTDVITIEETQA
+1428 
-1441 PEGYNKIIDILNIN
+1441 
-1455 VEKVNQDGKYIANN
+1455 
-1469 VSFEEGTDTKGS
+1469 
-1481 TVELQGNTII
+1481 
-1491 VTIPNEKIT
+1491 PNEKIT

-1516 RLANAIFNVKV
+1516 RLANATFNVKV

-1555 DVITIEETQ
+1555 DAITIEETQ
-1564 APEGYNKIIDTLNI
+1564 APEGYNKIIDILNI
-1578 NVEKT
+1578 NVQKT
-1583 EQDGKYIA
+1583 EQGGQYIA
-1591 SNVSFSEGTNANGS
+1591 SSASFAGGTNANGS

-1615 VTIPN
+1615 VTVPN

-1728 STINLENGLIT
+1728 STINLQGGLIT
-1739 ITVPNEKQTGA
+1739 VTVPNEKQTGG

-1773 TINNGQSTEYTTD
+1773 KINDEGAVEYTTD
-1786 ANGTFRI
+1786 VNGTIRI
-1793 DNIAITEPGTDTIT
+1793 DNIAITEPGTDTII

-1819 LIDTLTVEVNKE
+1819 LIDTLTIEVNKE

-1836 YVANSATF
+1836 YVATNATF
-1844 TDETNA
+1844 TEQTNA
-1850 NGSTVNLQD
+1850 NGSTIRLQD
-1859 GLITII
+1859 GLITIT

-1883 SKDASKTLEG
+1883 SKDASKTLQG

-1899 VNNGQATEYTTD
+1899 LNNGQATEYETD
-1911 ENGRITINNIEITE
+1911 ENGKITINNIEITE

-1938 PTGYNKIIGTLKV
+1938 PAGYNKIIGTLKV
-1951 NVEKTV
+1951 NIEKIV

-1979 VNLNNNLIT
+1979 VNLSNNLIT

-2040 VAVALGD
+2040 VPVALGD
-2047 IVIYTIRVYNEGQM
+2047 IIIYTIRVYNEGQM
-2061 DGYVEEI
+2061 DGYASEI
-2068 TDHLPAQLEFI
+2068 TDHLPAQLEFL

-2084 NVQYRW
+2084 NTQYRW
-2090 VQDENDP
+2090 VQDGENP
-2097 RTIRTDYL
+2097 RIVRTDYL

-2132 IACKVVQTDP
+2132 IACRVVQTDP
-2142 MPSKITNIADITD
+2142 MPNKITNIADITD
-2155 FTDGDGSEVTD
+2155 FTDENGNTVTD

-2175 LPSDEDLPGYKD
+2175 VPS
-2187 DELDKDYVPGQQDDD
+2187 
-2202 DFEKLILKELDLSLR
+2202 
-2217 KFITGL
+2217 
-2223 NDEQITN
+2223 
-2230 RVPQV
+2230 
-2235 DVTNLANGTDTTAI
+2235 
-2249 YNHTKQPV
+2249 
-2257 AVALGDIVIYTIRV
+2257 
-2271 YNEGQV
+2271 
-2277 DGYVEEITDHLPAQ
+2277 
-2291 LEFLPDHEINVQ
+2291 
-2303 YRWVQDENDPRTV
+2303 
-2316 RTDYLA
+2316 
-2322 RANEQTEGENK
+2322 
-2333 LDAFNGTTLDYRD
+2333 
-2346 VQIACRVVQTDPMP
+2346 
-2360 SKITNIADIT
+2360 
-2370 NFTDG
+2370 
-2375 NGNRVPDRDSEEDNV
+2375 
-2390 QLPTDE
+2390 DE

-2420 EKLILKEFDLSLRKF
+2420 EKLILKELDLSLRKF
-2435 ITKVNDNV
+2435 ITGVNDEQ
-2443 ITNREPQVDI
+2443 ITNRVPQVDV

-2458 GTDTT
+2458 GSSTT
-2463 AIYNHTKEPVKVTIG
+2463 SIYNHTKEPVKVTLG

-2490 GQVDGY
+2490 GEVDGY

-2509 FLPDNE
+2509 FLPDNA
-2515 TNQEYRWVM
+2515 TNQEYRWKM

-2529 NVTQNVEEA
+2529 NVTENVEKA

-2547 KANEQTAGENEIQAF
+2547 KANEQTAGENELEAF
-2562 DGQNLAYKDV
+2562 NGSTLDYRDV

-2622 LPNYKDDESDQDYV
+2622 LPNYKDNESDQDYV

-2651 EFDLSLRKFITAVN
+2651 EFDLSLRKFIIAVN
-2665 DSEITNRIPQVDV
+2665 NSEITNRIPQVDV

-2732 LEFLPDNETNKEY
+2732 LEFLPDNETNQEY
-2745 RWVMLDEEGNVTENI
+2745 RWVMLNEEGNVTENI
-2760 EETIA
+2760 EEAVA

-2780 ANLIAPFDGE
+2780 ANLIEPFDGE

-2846 QDIEKVKAQYFDLSL
+2846 QDIEKVKVQYFDLSL

-2867 AIVNKNGEETV
+2867 AIVNKNGEETI

-2939 AEDNPLWTQLE
+2939 AEDNPLWTQV
-2950 DGTIITTQTEN
+2950 DDRTIVTTQTEN

-3039 TTLSALG
+3039 TTLSVLG